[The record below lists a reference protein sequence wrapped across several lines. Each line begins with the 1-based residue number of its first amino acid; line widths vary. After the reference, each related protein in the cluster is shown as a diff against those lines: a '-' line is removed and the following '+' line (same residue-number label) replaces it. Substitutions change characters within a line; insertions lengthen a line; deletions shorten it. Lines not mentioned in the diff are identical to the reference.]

1 MKIEN
6 PEELTRFIMTNVTL
20 KDKEGNVD
28 KSFLK
33 DWKTQTD
40 AMTRALNSATN
51 SLLKAVTHIDKDGNA
66 FSTWYVPRNQKSN
79 ALSAFN
85 QKLLDFETKYGY
97 EAGSLSSDPYTK
109 IKNESDSRIITFNK
123 SFYGAHSK
131 KVLKDI
137 VNELGGTAELN
148 PTKKRKD
155 QMKIDFPVSE
165 YAWQEELAKTDGDV
179 SKANENLKNAF
190 IRKNLK
196 TAVKYSDDVLSERK
210 EKEKKEEEKKKEKEK
225 KEKEKKEE
233 KEQKQ
238 SRVRLLGKIAIIAKV
253 LATVADITRRI
264 LTATLQRASEI
275 TKEKQDAISNGT
287 TQEKVR
293 QYYTTEGAM
302 GMGKGTIL
310 EGMQELKSGLGNTA
324 NPDRNMLFELSR
336 VLKRDIINAI
346 KLGDAATNTENV
358 MKQILDAYYKQAQ
371 RGVNSLGHQVGV
383 RDAEIEMAGALEKAG
398 LGKLAEILRLMFY
411 ANDTGIYKDRVTDF
425 DSFNSLSPHYTNG
438 LTEVDNKYA
447 SELGQSINALKQ
459 RFNDLKENLEQG
471 LLISL
476 GNLINKINNW
486 DIGKSE
492 KEKAEDNSTNSVL
505 LSKARAK
512 YTNRAENASKRVN
525 KIVKDAGIDLSAFG
539 EYGTDISTFVE
550 YIYSDAFQTDEE
562 FGRITDE
569 QKETIKK
576 FKQFLS
582 TAEGEEFI
590 KAMIEYEY
598 ALDFAN
604 KADKAYKKGMKTG
617 DFNYDIAGYTD
628 GAYQI
633 AMQDDITTLLS
644 DVATNGKKQ
653 EVRKKKSLSLLY
665 DFFYTDRKGLSED
678 ILQYKLAQQGLSEQ
692 QTYKD
697 IINNGG
703 DSSSLTNALYDS
715 LDETRKTVKWWEIG
729 KQKKKEA
736 IVLKALEEG
745 VLTEDDVKKAQ
756 LSLVRDIKG
765 SGLVSV
771 DHEPYLAE
779 KTAEEYPKDIG
790 LRTILEE
797 QLQIQK
803 VQDIISKYKATNLS
817 ASVGNY
823 NPNTGEVL
831 FTLNLK
837 TDKGEKTVFSQH
849 VRTDMILSQEASF
862 TDDLSSTTSRG
873 YERSNK

>member
-51 SLLKAVTHIDKDGNA
+51 SLLKAVTRIDKDGNA

-137 VNELGGTAELN
+137 VNESGGTAELN

-179 SKANENLKNAF
+179 SKAKENLKNDF

-196 TAVKYSDDVLSERK
+196 PAVKYSDDVLSERK
-210 EKEKKEEEKKKEKEK
+210 EKEKIEE
-225 KEKEKKEE
+225 EKKEE
-233 KEQKQ
+233 KEKKQ
-238 SRVRLLGKIAIIAKV
+238 SRVSALGKIALIAKV
-253 LATVADITRRI
+253 LTTIADITRRI

-275 TKEKQDAISNGT
+275 TKEKQDAVSNGT

-324 NPDRNMLFELSR
+324 NLDTNMLSELAK
-336 VLKRDIINAI
+336 VLRSDIISGI
-346 KLGDAATNTENV
+346 KLGEAGTNTENV

-371 RGVNSLGHQVGV
+371 RGVNSLGQQVGV
-383 RDAEIEMAGALEKAG
+383 RNAEIEMAGALEKAG
-398 LGKLAEILRLMFY
+398 LGKLAEILRSMFY
-411 ANDTGIYKDRVTDF
+411 ANDTGIYKGRVTDF

-438 LTEVDNKYA
+438 LTDVDNKYA

-486 DIGKSE
+486 DIGKSVEE
-492 KEKAEDNSTNSVL
+492 KTEDNRTNSVL
-505 LSKARAK
+505 LSKARAQ
-512 YTNRAENASKRVN
+512 YTNRAESASKRAN
-525 KIVKDAGIDLSAFG
+525 KIIKDAGIDLSAFG
-539 EYGTDISTFVE
+539 EHGTDISTFLNYFYNVP
-550 YIYSDAFQTDEE
+550 YYNDEAR
-562 FGRITDE
+562 GLITDE
-569 QKETIKK
+569 QKEIIKK
-576 FKQFLS
+576 LMQFLK
-582 TAEGEEFI
+582 TAEGEEVV
-590 KAMIEYEY
+590 KAMIESEY

-617 DFNYDIAGYTD
+617 DFNYDISGYTD
-628 GAYQI
+628 GAYQMAI
-633 AMQDDITTLLS
+633 QDDITTLLS
-644 DVATNGKKQ
+644 GEAGEAKK
-653 EVRKKKSLSLLY
+653 EELHKKISLSLLDKLSHTY
-665 DFFYTDRKGLSED
+665 RDGTSED

-715 LDETRKTVKWWEIG
+715 LDKTRKTVKWWETG
-729 KQKKKEA
+729 KQKKKEE

-745 VLTEDDVKKAQ
+745 VLTEEDVKKTQ
-756 LSLVRDIKG
+756 LSLAHYKKG
-765 SGLVSV
+765 SGLVSIDYV
-771 DHEPYLAE
+771 PYLVD
-779 KTAEEYPKDIG
+779 KTTEEYTKDIG

-803 VQDIISKYKATNLS
+803 VQDIISKYKADNLS

-837 TDKGEKTVFSQH
+837 TDKGEKTVFSQY
-849 VRTDMILSQEASF
+849 VRTDMVLSQEASF
-862 TDDLSSTTSRG
+862 KDDLSSTTSTG

>member
-51 SLLKAVTHIDKDGNA
+51 SLLKAVTRIDKDGNA

-97 EAGSLSSDPYTK
+97 EAGSLSLDPYTK

-179 SKANENLKNAF
+179 SKAKENLKNDF

-196 TAVKYSDDVLSERK
+196 PAVKYSDDVLSERK
-210 EKEKKEEEKKKEKEK
+210 EKEKIEE
-225 KEKEKKEE
+225 EKKEE
-233 KEQKQ
+233 KEKKQ
-238 SRVRLLGKIAIIAKV
+238 SRVSALGKIAIVAKV
-253 LATVADITRRI
+253 LATIADITRRI

-324 NPDRNMLFELSR
+324 NLDNNMLFELSK
-336 VLKRDIINAI
+336 VLRSDIISGI
-346 KLGDAATNTENV
+346 KLGEAGTNTENV

-371 RGVNSLGHQVGV
+371 RGVNSVGQQVGV
-383 RDAEIEMAGALEKAG
+383 RNAEIEMAGALEKAG
-398 LGKLAEILRLMFY
+398 LGKLAEILRSMFY
-411 ANDTGIYKDRVTDF
+411 ANDTGIYKGRVTDF
-425 DSFNSLSPHYTNG
+425 ASFNSLSPHYTNG
-438 LTEVDNKYA
+438 LTDVDNKYA

-486 DIGKSE
+486 DIGKSV
-492 KEKAEDNSTNSVL
+492 KEKTEDNRTNSVL
-505 LSKARAK
+505 LSKARAQ
-512 YTNRAENASKRVN
+512 YTNRAESASKRAN

-539 EYGTDISTFVE
+539 EHGTDISTFLNYFYNVP
-550 YIYSDAFQTDEE
+550 YYNDEE
-562 FGRITDE
+562 RGLITDE
-569 QKETIKK
+569 QKEIIKK
-576 FKQFLS
+576 LMQFLK
-582 TAEGEEFI
+582 TAEGEEVV
-590 KAMIEYEY
+590 KAMIESDY

-617 DFNYDIAGYTD
+617 DFNYDISGYTD
-628 GAYQI
+628 GAYQSAI
-633 AMQDDITTLLS
+633 QDDITTLLS

-653 EVRKKKSLSLLY
+653 ELHKKKSLSLLY
-665 DFFYTDRKGLSED
+665 NFFHADRNGLNED

-715 LDETRKTVKWWEIG
+715 LDKTRKTVKWWETG
-729 KQKKKEA
+729 KQKKKEE

-745 VLTEDDVKKAQ
+745 VLTEEDVKKTQ
-756 LSLVRDIKG
+756 LSLAHYKTG
-765 SGLVSV
+765 SGLVSIE
-771 DHEPYLAE
+771 HAPYLAN
-779 KTAEEYPKDIG
+779 KTIEEYTKDIG

-803 VQDIISKYKATNLS
+803 VQDIISKYKADNLS

-837 TDKGEKTVFSQH
+837 TDKGEKTVFSQY
-849 VRTDMILSQEASF
+849 VRTDMVLSQEASF
-862 TDDLSSTTSRG
+862 KDDLSSTTSTG

>member
-33 DWKTQTD
+33 DWKAQTD

-51 SLLKAVTHIDKDGNA
+51 SLLKAVTRIDKDGNA

-97 EAGSLSSDPYTK
+97 EAGSLSLDPYTK

-137 VNELGGTAELN
+137 VNELGGTAEPN

-165 YAWQEELAKTDGDV
+165 YAWQEELTKTDGDV
-179 SKANENLKNAF
+179 SKAKENLKNDF

-196 TAVKYSDDVLSERK
+196 PAVKYSDNVLSERK
-210 EKEKKEEEKKKEKEK
+210 EKEKIEE
-225 KEKEKKEE
+225 EKKEE
-233 KEQKQ
+233 KEKKQ
-238 SRVRLLGKIAIIAKV
+238 SRISALGKIAIVAKV
-253 LATVADITRRI
+253 LATIADITRRI
-264 LTATLQRASEI
+264 LTATLQRASET

-287 TQEKVR
+287 TQKKVR

-324 NPDRNMLFELSR
+324 NLDNNMLFELSK
-336 VLKRDIINAI
+336 VLRSDIISGI
-346 KLGDAATNTENV
+346 KLGEAGTNTENV

-371 RGVNSLGHQVGV
+371 RGVNSLGQQVGV
-383 RDAEIEMAGALEKAG
+383 RNAEIEMAGALEKAG
-398 LGKLAEILRLMFY
+398 LGKLAEVLRSMFY
-411 ANDTGIYKDRVTDF
+411 ANDTGIYKGRVTDF

-438 LTEVDNKYA
+438 LTDVDNKYA

-486 DIGKSE
+486 DIGKSVEE
-492 KEKAEDNSTNSVL
+492 KTEDNRTNSVL
-505 LSKARAK
+505 LSKARAQ
-512 YTNRAENASKRVN
+512 YTNRAESASKRAN
-525 KIVKDAGIDLSAFG
+525 KILKDAGIDLSAFG
-539 EYGTDISTFVE
+539 EHGTDISTFLQ
-550 YIYSDAFQTDEE
+550 YMYSDAFHTDEE
-562 FGRITDE
+562 FGRRTDE

-576 FKQFLS
+576 FKQFLI
-582 TAEGEEFI
+582 TDKGEELI
-590 KAMIEYEY
+590 KAMIESEY

-617 DFNYDIAGYTD
+617 DFNYDISGYTD
-628 GAYQI
+628 GAYQSAI
-633 AMQDDITTLLS
+633 QDDITTLLS

-653 EVRKKKSLSLLY
+653 ELHKKKSLSLLY
-665 DFFYTDRKGLSED
+665 NFFHADRNGLSED

-697 IINNGG
+697 IINNGS
-703 DSSSLTNALYDS
+703 DSSSLTNTLYDS
-715 LDETRKTVKWWEIG
+715 LDKTRKTVKWWESR
-729 KQKKKEA
+729 KQKKKEEV
-736 IVLKALEEG
+736 VLKALEEG

-756 LSLVRDIKG
+756 LSLARDIKG
-765 SGLVSV
+765 SGLVSI
-771 DHEPYLAE
+771 DYEPYLVD
-779 KTAEEYPKDIG
+779 KTVEEYTKDIG

-797 QLQIQK
+797 QLQIRK
-803 VQDIISKYKATNLS
+803 VQDIISKYKADNLS

-837 TDKGEKTVFSQH
+837 TDKGEKTVFSQY
-849 VRTDMILSQEASF
+849 VRTDMVLSQEASF
-862 TDDLSSTTSRG
+862 KDDLSSTTSTG

>member
-20 KDKEGNVD
+20 KDKEGNID

-51 SLLKAVTHIDKDGNA
+51 SLLKAVTRIDKDGNA

-97 EAGSLSSDPYTK
+97 EAGSLSLDPYTK

-137 VNELGGTAELN
+137 VNELGGITELN

-179 SKANENLKNAF
+179 SKAKENLKNAF

-196 TAVKYSDDVLSERK
+196 PAVKYSDDVLSERK
-210 EKEKKEEEKKKEKEK
+210 EKEKIEE
-225 KEKEKKEE
+225 EKKEE

-238 SRVRLLGKIAIIAKV
+238 SRVSLLGKIAIIAKV
-253 LATVADITRRI
+253 LATIADITRRI
-264 LTATLQRASEI
+264 LTATLQRAGEI
-275 TKEKQDAISNGT
+275 TKERQDAVSNGT

-310 EGMQELKSGLGNTA
+310 EGMQELKSGLGNLA
-324 NPDRNMLFELSR
+324 NLDTNMLSELAK
-336 VLKRDIINAI
+336 VLRSDIINGI
-346 KLGDAATNTENV
+346 KLGEAGTNTENV

-371 RGVNSLGHQVGV
+371 RGVNSLGQQVGV
-383 RDAEIEMAGALEKAG
+383 RNAEIEMAGALEKAG
-398 LGKLAEILRLMFY
+398 LGKLAEILRSMFY
-411 ANDTGIYKDRVTDF
+411 ANDTGIYKGRVTDF
-425 DSFNSLSPHYTNG
+425 DSLNSLSQHYTNG
-438 LTEVDNKYA
+438 LTDVDNKYA

-486 DIGKSE
+486 DIGKSVEE
-492 KEKAEDNSTNSVL
+492 KTEDNRTNSVL
-505 LSKARAK
+505 LSKARAQ
-512 YTNRAENASKRVN
+512 YTNRAENASKRAN
-525 KIVKDAGIDLSAFG
+525 KILKDAGIDLSAFG
-539 EYGTDISTFVE
+539 EHGTDISTFVE
-550 YIYSDAFQTDEE
+550 YMFSDAFQTDEE

-576 FKQFLS
+576 FKQFLI
-582 TAEGEEFI
+582 TAEGEEVI
-590 KAMIEYEY
+590 KAMIESEY

-604 KADKAYKKGMKTG
+604 KAAKAYKKGMKTG
-617 DFNYDIAGYTD
+617 DFNYDISGYTD
-628 GAYQI
+628 GAYQSAI
-633 AMQDDITTLLS
+633 QDDITTLLS

-665 DFFYTDRKGLSED
+665 NFFHADRNGLSED

-729 KQKKKEA
+729 KRKKKEA
-736 IVLKALEEG
+736 VVLKALEEG

-765 SGLVSV
+765 SGLVSI

-779 KTAEEYPKDIG
+779 KTTEEYTKDIG
-790 LRTILEE
+790 LRTIFEE

-803 VQDIISKYKATNLS
+803 VQDIISKYKADNLS

-837 TDKGEKTVFSQH
+837 TDKGEKTVFSQY
-849 VRTDMILSQEASF
+849 VRTDMVLSQEASYK
-862 TDDLSSTTSRG
+862 DDLSSTTSTG

>member
-51 SLLKAVTHIDKDGNA
+51 SLLKAVTRIDKDGNA

-137 VNELGGTAELN
+137 VNELGGIAELN

-179 SKANENLKNAF
+179 SKAKENLKNDF

-196 TAVKYSDDVLSERK
+196 PAVKYSDDVLSERK
-210 EKEKKEEEKKKEKEK
+210 EKEKIEE
-225 KEKEKKEE
+225 EKKEE
-233 KEQKQ
+233 KEKKQ
-238 SRVRLLGKIAIIAKV
+238 SRVSALGKIALIAKV
-253 LATVADITRRI
+253 LATIADITRRI

-275 TKEKQDAISNGT
+275 TKEKQDAVSNGT

-302 GMGKGTIL
+302 GMRKGTVL

-324 NPDRNMLFELSR
+324 NLDNNMLFELSK
-336 VLKRDIINAI
+336 VLRSDIISGI
-346 KLGDAATNTENV
+346 KLGEAGTNTENV

-371 RGVNSLGHQVGV
+371 RGVNSIGQQVGV
-383 RDAEIEMAGALEKAG
+383 RNAEIEMAGALEKAG
-398 LGKLAEILRLMFY
+398 LGKLAEILRSMFY
-411 ANDTGIYKDRVTDF
+411 ANDTGIYKGRVTDF

-438 LTEVDNKYA
+438 LTDVDNKYA
-447 SELGQSINALKQ
+447 SELGQSVNALKQ

-486 DIGKSE
+486 DIGKSV
-492 KEKAEDNSTNSVL
+492 KEKTEDNRTNSVL
-505 LSKARAK
+505 LSKARAQ
-512 YTNRAENASKRVN
+512 YTNRAESASKRAN
-525 KIVKDAGIDLSAFG
+525 KIIKDAGIDLSAFG
-539 EYGTDISTFVE
+539 EHGTDISTFLQ
-550 YIYSDAFQTDEE
+550 YMYSDAFYTDEE
-562 FGRITDE
+562 LGRITDE

-576 FKQFLS
+576 FKQFLI
-582 TAEGEEFI
+582 TDKGEEVI
-590 KAMIEYEY
+590 KAMIESEY

-617 DFNYDIAGYTD
+617 DFNYDISGYTD
-628 GAYQI
+628 GAYQSAI
-633 AMQDDITTLLS
+633 QDDITTLLS

-653 EVRKKKSLSLLY
+653 ELHKKKSLSLLY
-665 DFFYTDRKGLSED
+665 NFFHADRNGLSED

-703 DSSSLTNALYDS
+703 DSSSLTNTLYDS
-715 LDETRKTVKWWEIG
+715 LDKTRKTVKWWESG
-729 KQKKKEA
+729 KQKKKEEV
-736 IVLKALEEG
+736 VLKALEEG

-765 SGLVSV
+765 SGLVSI
-771 DHEPYLAE
+771 DYEPYLVD
-779 KTAEEYPKDIG
+779 KTTEEYPKDIG
-790 LRTILEE
+790 LRTIFEE
-797 QLQIQK
+797 QLQIKK
-803 VQDIISKYKATNLS
+803 VQDIISKYKADNLS

-837 TDKGEKTVFSQH
+837 TDKGEKTVFSQY
-849 VRTDMILSQEASF
+849 VRTDMVLSQEASF
-862 TDDLSSTTSRG
+862 KDDLSSTTSTG

>member
-51 SLLKAVTHIDKDGNA
+51 SLLKAVTRIDKDGNA

-85 QKLLDFETKYGY
+85 QKLLDFETKYDY
-97 EAGSLSSDPYTK
+97 KAGSLSLDPYTK

-137 VNELGGTAELN
+137 VNESGGTAEPN

-179 SKANENLKNAF
+179 SKAKENLKNAF

-196 TAVKYSDDVLSERK
+196 PAVKYSDDVLSERK
-210 EKEKKEEEKKKEKEK
+210 EKEKIEE
-225 KEKEKKEE
+225 EKKEE
-233 KEQKQ
+233 KEKKQ
-238 SRVRLLGKIAIIAKV
+238 SRVSALGKIALIAKV
-253 LATVADITRRI
+253 LTTIADITRRI

-324 NPDRNMLFELSR
+324 NLDNNMLFELSK
-336 VLKRDIINAI
+336 VLRSDIISGI
-346 KLGDAATNTENV
+346 KLGEAGTNTENV

-371 RGVNSLGHQVGV
+371 RGVNSVGQQVGV
-383 RDAEIEMAGALEKAG
+383 RNAEIEMAGALEKAG
-398 LGKLAEILRLMFY
+398 LGKLAEVLRLMFY
-411 ANDTGIYKDRVTDF
+411 ANDTGIYKGRVTDF

-438 LTEVDNKYA
+438 LTDVDNKYA
-447 SELGQSINALKQ
+447 SELGQSVNALKQ

-486 DIGKSE
+486 DIGKSVEE
-492 KEKAEDNSTNSVL
+492 KTEDNRTNSVL
-505 LSKARAK
+505 LSKARAQ
-512 YTNRAENASKRVN
+512 YTNRAESASKRAN
-525 KIVKDAGIDLSAFG
+525 KIIKDAGIDLSAFG
-539 EYGTDISTFVE
+539 EHGTDISTFVK
-550 YIYSDAFQTDEE
+550 YMYSDAFHTDEE
-562 FGRITDE
+562 LGRRTDE
-569 QKETIKK
+569 QKEAIKK
-576 FKQFLS
+576 FKQFLI
-582 TAEGEEFI
+582 TDKGEEFI
-590 KAMIEYEY
+590 KAMIESEY

-617 DFNYDIAGYTD
+617 DFNYDISGYTD
-628 GAYQI
+628 AAYQSAI
-633 AMQDDITTLLS
+633 QDDITTLLS

-653 EVRKKKSLSLLY
+653 ELHKKKSLSLLY
-665 DFFYTDRKGLSED
+665 NFFHADRNGLSED

-703 DSSSLTNALYDS
+703 DSSSLTNTLYDS
-715 LDETRKTVKWWEIG
+715 LDKTRKTVKWWESG
-729 KQKKKEA
+729 KQKKKEEV
-736 IVLKALEEG
+736 VLKALEEG

-756 LSLVRDIKG
+756 LSLARDIKG
-765 SGLVSV
+765 SGLVSI
-771 DHEPYLAE
+771 DYAPYLVD
-779 KTAEEYPKDIG
+779 KTAEEYTKDIG

-803 VQDIISKYKATNLS
+803 VQDIISKYRAENLS

-837 TDKGEKTVFSQH
+837 TDKGEKTVFSQY
-849 VRTDMILSQEASF
+849 VRTDMILSQEAF
-862 TDDLSSTTSRG
+862 FKDDLSSTTSEG

>member
-51 SLLKAVTHIDKDGNA
+51 SLLKAVTRIDKDGNA

-97 EAGSLSSDPYTK
+97 AAGSLSLDPYTK

-131 KVLKDI
+131 KVLEDI

-179 SKANENLKNAF
+179 SKAKENLKNDF

-196 TAVKYSDDVLSERK
+196 PAVKYSDDVLSERK
-210 EKEKKEEEKKKEKEK
+210 EKEKIEE
-225 KEKEKKEE
+225 EKKEE
-233 KEQKQ
+233 KEKKQ
-238 SRVRLLGKIAIIAKV
+238 SRISALGKIAIVAKV
-253 LATVADITRRI
+253 LATIADITRRI

-275 TKEKQDAISNGT
+275 TKERQDAISNGT

-302 GMGKGTIL
+302 GMEKGIIL
-310 EGMQELKSGLGNTA
+310 EGMQELKSGLGNLA
-324 NPDRNMLFELSR
+324 NLDNNMLFELSK
-336 VLKRDIINAI
+336 VLRSDIISGI
-346 KLGDAATNTENV
+346 KLGEAGTNTENV

-371 RGVNSLGHQVGV
+371 RGVNSLGQQVGV
-383 RDAEIEMAGALEKAG
+383 RNAEIEMAGALEKAG
-398 LGKLAEILRLMFY
+398 LGKLAVVLRSMFY
-411 ANDTGIYKDRVTDF
+411 ANDTGIYKGRVIDF
-425 DSFNSLSPHYTNG
+425 DSLNSLSPHYTNG
-438 LTEVDNKYA
+438 LTDVDNKYA

-476 GNLINKINNW
+476 GNLINQINNW
-486 DIGKSE
+486 DIGKSV
-492 KEKAEDNSTNSVL
+492 KEKTEDNRTNSVL
-505 LSKARAK
+505 LSKARAQ
-512 YTNRAENASKRVN
+512 YTNRAESASKRAN
-525 KIVKDAGIDLSAFG
+525 KIIKDAGIDLSAFG
-539 EYGTDISTFVE
+539 EHGTDISTFLNYFYNVP
-550 YIYSDAFQTDEE
+550 YYNDEAR
-562 FGRITDE
+562 GLITDE
-569 QKETIKK
+569 QKEIIKK
-576 FKQFLS
+576 LMQFLK
-582 TAEGEEFI
+582 TAEGEEVV
-590 KAMIEYEY
+590 KAMIESDY

-617 DFNYDIAGYTD
+617 DFNYDISGYTD
-628 GAYQI
+628 GAYQMAI
-633 AMQDDITTLLS
+633 QDDITTLLS
-644 DVATNGKKQ
+644 GEAGEAKK
-653 EVRKKKSLSLLY
+653 EELHKKISLSLLDKLSHTY
-665 DFFYTDRKGLSED
+665 RDGISED

-715 LDETRKTVKWWEIG
+715 LDKTRKTVKWWESG
-729 KQKKKEA
+729 KQKKKEEV
-736 IVLKALEEG
+736 VLKALEEG
-745 VLTEDDVKKAQ
+745 VLTEEDVKKTQ
-756 LSLVRDIKG
+756 LSLARDRKG
-765 SGLVSV
+765 SGLVSI
-771 DHEPYLAE
+771 DYAPYLVD
-779 KTAEEYPKDIG
+779 KTTEEYTKDIG
-790 LRTILEE
+790 LRTIFEE

-803 VQDIISKYKATNLS
+803 VQDIIRKYRAENLS

-837 TDKGEKTVFSQH
+837 TDKGEKTVFSQY
-849 VRTDMILSQEASF
+849 VRTDMILSQEAF
-862 TDDLSSTTSRG
+862 FKDDLSNTTSEG

>member
-51 SLLKAVTHIDKDGNA
+51 CLLKAVTRIDKDGNA

-97 EAGSLSSDPYTK
+97 EAGSLSLDPYTK

-165 YAWQEELAKTDGDV
+165 YAWQEELVKTDGDV
-179 SKANENLKNAF
+179 SKAKENLKNDF

-196 TAVKYSDDVLSERK
+196 PAVKYSDDVLSERK
-210 EKEKKEEEKKKEKEK
+210 EKEKIEE
-225 KEKEKKEE
+225 EKKEE
-233 KEQKQ
+233 KEKKQ
-238 SRVRLLGKIAIIAKV
+238 SRVSLLGKIAIVAKV
-253 LATVADITRRI
+253 LATIADITRRI

-275 TKEKQDAISNGT
+275 NKERQDAVSNGT

-310 EGMQELKSGLGNTA
+310 EGMQELKSGLGNLA
-324 NPDRNMLFELSR
+324 NLDTNMLSELAK
-336 VLKRDIINAI
+336 VLRSDIVSGI
-346 KLGDAATNTENV
+346 KLGEAGTNTENV
-358 MKQILDAYYKQAQ
+358 MKQILDAYFKQAQ
-371 RGVNSLGHQVGV
+371 RGVNSLGQQVGV
-383 RDAEIEMAGALEKAG
+383 RNAEIEMAGALEKAG
-398 LGKLAEILRLMFY
+398 LGKLAEILRSMFY
-411 ANDTGIYKDRVTDF
+411 ANDTGIYKGRVTDF

-438 LTEVDNKYA
+438 LTEVDNKRA
-447 SELGQSINALKQ
+447 SELGQSVNALKQ

-486 DIGKSE
+486 DIGKSV
-492 KEKAEDNSTNSVL
+492 KEKTEDNRTNSVL
-505 LSKARAK
+505 LSKARAQ
-512 YTNRAENASKRVN
+512 YTNRAENASKRAN
-525 KIVKDAGIDLSAFG
+525 KIIKDAGIDLSAFG
-539 EYGTDISTFVE
+539 EHGTDISTFVG
-550 YIYSDAFQTDEE
+550 YMFSDAFQTDEE
-562 FGRITDE
+562 LGRITDE

-576 FKQFLS
+576 FKQFLI
-582 TAEGEEFI
+582 TAEGEEVI
-590 KAMIEYEY
+590 KAMIESEY

-617 DFNYDIAGYTD
+617 DFNYDISGYTD
-628 GAYQI
+628 SAYQSAI
-633 AMQDDITTLLS
+633 QDDITTLLS

-653 EVRKKKSLSLLY
+653 EVLKKKSLSLLY
-665 DFFYTDRKGLSED
+665 NFFHADRNGLSED

-697 IINNGG
+697 IINNGS

-715 LDETRKTVKWWEIG
+715 LDETRKTVKWWEFG

-765 SGLVSV
+765 SGLVSI

-779 KTAEEYPKDIG
+779 KTTEEYTKDIG
-790 LRTILEE
+790 LRTIFEE

-803 VQDIISKYKATNLS
+803 VQDIISKYKADNLS

-837 TDKGEKTVFSQH
+837 TDKGEKTVFSQY
-849 VRTDMILSQEASF
+849 VRTDMVLSQEASF
-862 TDDLSSTTSRG
+862 KDDLSSTTSRG

>member
-1 MKIEN
+1 MKTEN

-51 SLLKAVTHIDKDGNA
+51 SLLKAVTRIDKDGNA

-85 QKLLDFETKYGY
+85 QKLLDFETKYDY
-97 EAGSLSSDPYTK
+97 KAGSLSLDPYTK

-137 VNELGGTAELN
+137 VNELGGIAELN

-179 SKANENLKNAF
+179 SKAKENLKNAF

-196 TAVKYSDDVLSERK
+196 PAVKYSDDVLSERK
-210 EKEKKEEEKKKEKEK
+210 EKEEEREDERKEKEKRAEEKKK
-225 KEKEKKEE
+225 E

-238 SRVRLLGKIAIIAKV
+238 SRVSLLGKIAIIGKV
-253 LATVADITRRI
+253 LKTIADITRRI

-275 TKEKQDAISNGT
+275 TKERQDAVSNGT

-324 NPDRNMLFELSR
+324 NMDNNMLFELSK
-336 VLKRDIINAI
+336 VLKRDIINGI
-346 KLGDAATNTENV
+346 KLGEAGTNTENV

-383 RDAEIEMAGALEKAG
+383 RNAEIEMAGALEKAG
-398 LGKLAEILRLMFY
+398 LGKLAEILRSMFY

-438 LTEVDNKYA
+438 LTEVDNKRA
-447 SELGQSINALKQ
+447 SELGQSVNALKQ

-492 KEKAEDNSTNSVL
+492 KEKTEDNRTNSVL
-505 LSKARAK
+505 LSKARAQ
-512 YTNRAENASKRVN
+512 YTNRAENASKRAN

-539 EYGTDISTFVE
+539 KYGTDISTFVG
-550 YIYSDAFQTDEE
+550 YMFSDAFQTDEE
-562 FGRITDE
+562 LGRRTDE
-569 QKETIKK
+569 QKEAIKK
-576 FKQFLS
+576 FKQFLI

-590 KAMIEYEY
+590 KAMIESEY

-617 DFNYDIAGYTD
+617 DFNYDISGYTD
-628 GAYQI
+628 SAYQSAI
-633 AMQDDITTLLS
+633 QDDITTLLS

-665 DFFYTDRKGLSED
+665 NFFHADRNGLSED

-715 LDETRKTVKWWEIG
+715 LDETRKTVKWWETG

-765 SGLVSV
+765 SGLVSI

-779 KTAEEYPKDIG
+779 KTTEEYTKDIG
-790 LRTILEE
+790 LRTIFEE

-803 VQDIISKYKATNLS
+803 VQDIISKYKAENLS

-837 TDKGEKTVFSQH
+837 TDKGEKTVFSQY
-849 VRTDMILSQEASF
+849 VRTDMVLSQEASF
-862 TDDLSSTTSRG
+862 KDDLSSTTSRG

>member
-20 KDKEGNVD
+20 KDKEGNID

-51 SLLKAVTHIDKDGNA
+51 SLLKAVTRIDKDGNA

-97 EAGSLSSDPYTK
+97 EAGSLSLDPYTK

-137 VNELGGTAELN
+137 VNELGGITELN

-179 SKANENLKNAF
+179 SKAKENLKNAF

-196 TAVKYSDDVLSERK
+196 PAVKYSDDVLSERK
-210 EKEKKEEEKKKEKEK
+210 EKEKIEE
-225 KEKEKKEE
+225 EKKEE

-238 SRVRLLGKIAIIAKV
+238 SRVSALGKIAIIAKV
-253 LATVADITRRI
+253 LATIADITRRI
-264 LTATLQRASEI
+264 LTATLQRAGEI
-275 TKEKQDAISNGT
+275 TKERQDAISNGT

-310 EGMQELKSGLGNTA
+310 EGMQELKSGLGNLA
-324 NPDRNMLFELSR
+324 NLDTNMLSELAK
-336 VLKRDIINAI
+336 VLRSDIINGI
-346 KLGDAATNTENV
+346 KLGEAGTNTENV
-358 MKQILDAYYKQAQ
+358 MKQILDAYFKQAQ
-371 RGVNSLGHQVGV
+371 RGVNSLGQQVGV
-383 RDAEIEMAGALEKAG
+383 RNAEIEMAEALEKAG
-398 LGKLAEILRLMFY
+398 LGKLAEILRSMFY
-411 ANDTGIYKDRVTDF
+411 ANDTGIYKGRVTDF
-425 DSFNSLSPHYTNG
+425 DSLNSLSQHYTNG
-438 LTEVDNKYA
+438 LTDVDNKYA

-486 DIGKSE
+486 DIGKSVEE
-492 KEKAEDNSTNSVL
+492 KTEDNRTNSVL
-505 LSKARAK
+505 LSKARAQ
-512 YTNRAENASKRVN
+512 YTNRAENASKRAN
-525 KIVKDAGIDLSAFG
+525 KILKDAGIDLSAFG
-539 EYGTDISTFVE
+539 EHGTDISTFLNYFYNVP
-550 YIYSDAFQTDEE
+550 YYNDEAR
-562 FGRITDE
+562 GLITDE
-569 QKETIKK
+569 QKEIIKK
-576 FKQFLS
+576 LMQFLK
-582 TAEGEEFI
+582 TTEGEEVV
-590 KAMIEYEY
+590 KAMIESDY

-617 DFNYDIAGYTD
+617 DFNYDISGYTD
-628 GAYQI
+628 GAYQRAI
-633 AMQDDITTLLS
+633 QDDITTLLS
-644 DVATNGKKQ
+644 GKAG
-653 EVRKKKSLSLLY
+653 EAKKEELHKKTSLSLL
-665 DFFYTDRKGLSED
+665 DKLFYTDRNGLSED

-729 KQKKKEA
+729 KRKKKEA
-736 IVLKALEEG
+736 VVLKALEEG

-765 SGLVSV
+765 SGLVSI

-779 KTAEEYPKDIG
+779 KTTEEYTKDIG
-790 LRTILEE
+790 LRTIFEE
-797 QLQIQK
+797 MLQIQK
-803 VQDIISKYKATNLS
+803 VQDIISKYKADNLS

-837 TDKGEKTVFSQH
+837 TDKGEKTVFSQY
-849 VRTDMILSQEASF
+849 VRTDMVLSQEASYK
-862 TDDLSSTTSRG
+862 DDLSSTTSTG

>member
-51 SLLKAVTHIDKDGNA
+51 SLLKAVTRIDKDGNA

-79 ALSAFN
+79 ALSAFK

-97 EAGSLSSDPYTK
+97 EAGSLSLDPYTK

-137 VNELGGTAELN
+137 VNESGGTAELN

-179 SKANENLKNAF
+179 SKAKENLKNAF
-190 IRKNLK
+190 IRKNLEP
-196 TAVKYSDDVLSERK
+196 AV
-210 EKEKKEEEKKKEKEK
+210 KEKK
-225 KEKEKKEE
+225 
-233 KEQKQ
+233 Q
-238 SRVRLLGKIAIIAKV
+238 SLVSALGKITLITKV
-253 LATVADITRRI
+253 LTTIADITRRI
-264 LTATLQRASEI
+264 LTATLQRASET

-324 NPDRNMLFELSR
+324 NLDNNMLFELSK
-336 VLKRDIINAI
+336 VLRSDIISGI
-346 KLGDAATNTENV
+346 KLGEAGTNTENV

-371 RGVNSLGHQVGV
+371 RGVNSLGQQVGV
-383 RDAEIEMAGALEKAG
+383 RNAEIEMAGALEKAG
-398 LGKLAEILRLMFY
+398 LGKLAEVLRLMFY
-411 ANDTGIYKDRVTDF
+411 ANDTGIYKGRVTDF

-438 LTEVDNKYA
+438 LTDVDNKYA

-486 DIGKSE
+486 DIGKSV
-492 KEKAEDNSTNSVL
+492 KEKTEDNRTNSVL
-505 LSKARAK
+505 LSKARAQ
-512 YTNRAENASKRVN
+512 YTNRAESASKRAN
-525 KIVKDAGIDLSAFG
+525 KIIKDAGIDLSAFG
-539 EYGTDISTFVE
+539 EHGTDISTFLNYFYNVP
-550 YIYSDAFQTDEE
+550 YYNDEAR
-562 FGRITDE
+562 GLITDE
-569 QKETIKK
+569 QKEIIKK
-576 FKQFLS
+576 LMQFLK
-582 TAEGEEFI
+582 TAEGEEVV
-590 KAMIEYEY
+590 KAMIESDY

-617 DFNYDIAGYTD
+617 DFNYDISGYTD
-628 GAYQI
+628 GAYQKAI
-633 AMQDDITTLLS
+633 QDDITTLLS
-644 DVATNGKKQ
+644 GEAGEAKK
-653 EVRKKKSLSLLY
+653 EELHKKISLILLDKLSHTY
-665 DFFYTDRKGLSED
+665 RDGTSED

-703 DSSSLTNALYDS
+703 DSSRLTNALYDS
-715 LDETRKTVKWWEIG
+715 LDKTRKTVKWWESG
-729 KQKKKEA
+729 KQKKKEEV
-736 IVLKALEEG
+736 VLKALEEG
-745 VLTEDDVKKAQ
+745 VLTEDDVKKTQ
-756 LSLVRDIKG
+756 LSLAHYKKG
-765 SGLVSV
+765 SGLVSIDYV
-771 DHEPYLAE
+771 PYLVD
-779 KTAEEYPKDIG
+779 KTTEEYTKDIG

-803 VQDIISKYKATNLS
+803 VQDIISKYKADNLS

-837 TDKGEKTVFSQH
+837 TDKGEKTVFSQY
-849 VRTDMILSQEASF
+849 VRTDMILSQEAF
-862 TDDLSSTTSRG
+862 FKDDLSNTTSEG

>member
-51 SLLKAVTHIDKDGNA
+51 SLLKAVTRIDKDGNA

-97 EAGSLSSDPYTK
+97 EAGSLSLDPYTK

-137 VNELGGTAELN
+137 VNESGGTAELN

-155 QMKIDFPVSE
+155 QVKIDFPVSE

-179 SKANENLKNAF
+179 SKAKENLKNDF

-196 TAVKYSDDVLSERK
+196 PAVKYSDDVLSERK
-210 EKEKKEEEKKKEKEK
+210 EKEKIEEDKKEEKEK
-225 KEKEKKEE
+225 REEEKKEE

-238 SRVRLLGKIAIIAKV
+238 SRVSALGKIALIAKV
-253 LATVADITRRI
+253 LATIADITRRI
-264 LTATLQRASEI
+264 LTATLQRASET
-275 TKEKQDAISNGT
+275 TKEKQDAVSNGT

-302 GMGKGTIL
+302 GMGKGTVL

-324 NPDRNMLFELSR
+324 NLDNNMLFELSK
-336 VLKRDIINAI
+336 VLRSDIISGI
-346 KLGDAATNTENV
+346 KLGEAGTNTEKV
-358 MKQILDAYYKQAQ
+358 MKQILDAYFKQAQ
-371 RGVNSLGHQVGV
+371 RGVNSLGQQVGV
-383 RDAEIEMAGALEKAG
+383 RNAEIEMAGALEKAG
-398 LGKLAEILRLMFY
+398 LGKLAEILRSMFY
-411 ANDTGIYKDRVTDF
+411 ANDTGIYKGRVTDF

-438 LTEVDNKYA
+438 LTDVDNKYA

-476 GNLINKINNW
+476 GNLINQINNW
-486 DIGKSE
+486 DIGKSV
-492 KEKAEDNSTNSVL
+492 KEKTEDNRTNSVL
-505 LSKARAK
+505 LSKARAQ
-512 YTNRAENASKRVN
+512 YTNRAESASKRAN
-525 KIVKDAGIDLSAFG
+525 KIIKDAGIDLSAFG
-539 EYGTDISTFVE
+539 EHGTDISTFLNYFYNVP
-550 YIYSDAFQTDEE
+550 YYNDEE
-562 FGRITDE
+562 RGLITDE
-569 QKETIKK
+569 QKEIIKK
-576 FKQFLS
+576 LMQFLK
-582 TAEGEEFI
+582 TAEGEEVV
-590 KAMIEYEY
+590 KAMIESDY

-617 DFNYDIAGYTD
+617 DFNYDISGYTD
-628 GAYQI
+628 GAYQR

-644 DVATNGKKQ
+644 GEAGEAKK
-653 EVRKKKSLSLLY
+653 EELHKKISLSLLDKLSHTY
-665 DFFYTDRKGLSED
+665 RDGISED

-703 DSSSLTNALYDS
+703 DSSSLTNTLYDS
-715 LDETRKTVKWWEIG
+715 LDKTRKTVKWWESG
-729 KQKKKEA
+729 KQKKKEEV
-736 IVLKALEEG
+736 VLKALEEG

-756 LSLVRDIKG
+756 LSLVQYKKG
-765 SGLVSV
+765 SGLVSI
-771 DHEPYLAE
+771 DYAPYLVD
-779 KTAEEYPKDIG
+779 KTAEEYTKDIG
-790 LRTILEE
+790 LRTIFEE
-797 QLQIQK
+797 QLQIRK
-803 VQDIISKYKATNLS
+803 VQDIISKYKADNLS

-837 TDKGEKTVFSQH
+837 TDKGEKTVFSQY
-849 VRTDMILSQEASF
+849 VRTDMVLSQEASF
-862 TDDLSSTTSRG
+862 KDDLSSTTSKG

>member
-51 SLLKAVTHIDKDGNA
+51 SLLKAVTRIDKDGNA

-97 EAGSLSSDPYTK
+97 EAGSLSLDPYTK

-165 YAWQEELAKTDGDV
+165 YAWQEELVKTDGDV
-179 SKANENLKNAF
+179 SKAKENLKNAF

-196 TAVKYSDDVLSERK
+196 PAVKYSDDVLSERK
-210 EKEKKEEEKKKEKEK
+210 EKEKIEE
-225 KEKEKKEE
+225 EKKEE
-233 KEQKQ
+233 KEKKQ
-238 SRVRLLGKIAIIAKV
+238 SRVSALGKIAIVAKV

-264 LTATLQRASEI
+264 LTATLQRAGEI

-302 GMGKGTIL
+302 GMGKGAIL
-310 EGMQELKSGLGNTA
+310 EGMQELKSGLGNLA
-324 NPDRNMLFELSR
+324 NLDTNMLSELAK
-336 VLKRDIINAI
+336 VLRSDIINGI
-346 KLGDAATNTENV
+346 KLGEAGTNTENV

-371 RGVNSLGHQVGV
+371 RGVNSLGQQVGV
-383 RDAEIEMAGALEKAG
+383 RNAEIEMAGALEKAG
-398 LGKLAEILRLMFY
+398 LGKLAEVLRFMFY
-411 ANDTGIYKDRVTDF
+411 ANDTGIYKDRVTNF

-438 LTEVDNKYA
+438 LTDVDNKYA
-447 SELGQSINALKQ
+447 SELGQAVNALKQ

-486 DIGKSE
+486 DIGKSV
-492 KEKAEDNSTNSVL
+492 KDKTEDNRTNSVL
-505 LSKARAK
+505 LRKARTQ
-512 YTNRAENASKRVN
+512 YTNRAENASKRAN

-539 EYGTDISTFVE
+539 KHGTDISTFVE
-550 YIYSDAFQTDEE
+550 YMFSEDFQTDEE

-576 FKQFLS
+576 FKQFLI
-582 TAEGEEFI
+582 TAEGEEVI
-590 KAMIEYEY
+590 KAMIEAEY

-617 DFNYDIAGYTD
+617 DFDYDISGYTD
-628 GAYQI
+628 GAYQSAI
-633 AMQDDITTLLS
+633 QDDITTLLS

-665 DFFYTDRKGLSED
+665 NFFHADRNGLSED

-697 IINNGG
+697 IINNGS
-703 DSSSLTNALYDS
+703 DSSSLTNMLYDS

-756 LSLVRDIKG
+756 LSLARDIKG
-765 SGLVSV
+765 SGLVSIN
-771 DHEPYLAE
+771 HEPYLAE
-779 KTAEEYPKDIG
+779 KTAEEYTKDIG
-790 LRTILEE
+790 LRTIFEE

-803 VQDIISKYKATNLS
+803 VQDIISKYKADNLS

-837 TDKGEKTVFSQH
+837 TDKGEKTVFSQY
-849 VRTDMILSQEASF
+849 VRTDMVLSQEAF
-862 TDDLSSTTSRG
+862 FKDDLSNTTSEG

>member
-51 SLLKAVTHIDKDGNA
+51 SLLKAVTRIDKDGNA

-137 VNELGGTAELN
+137 VNELGGIAELN

-179 SKANENLKNAF
+179 SKAKENLKNAF

-196 TAVKYSDDVLSERK
+196 PAVKYSDDVLSERK
-210 EKEKKEEEKKKEKEK
+210 EKEKIEE
-225 KEKEKKEE
+225 EKKEE
-233 KEQKQ
+233 KEKKQ
-238 SRVRLLGKIAIIAKV
+238 SRVSALGKIAIVAKV
-253 LATVADITRRI
+253 LTTIADITRRI

-275 TKEKQDAISNGT
+275 TKERQDAVSNGT

-310 EGMQELKSGLGNTA
+310 AGMQELKSGLGNLA
-324 NPDRNMLFELSR
+324 NLDTNMLSELAK
-336 VLKRDIINAI
+336 VLRSDIISGI
-346 KLGDAATNTENV
+346 KLGEAGTNTENV

-371 RGVNSLGHQVGV
+371 RGVNSIGQQVGV
-383 RDAEIEMAGALEKAG
+383 RNAEIEMAGALEKAG
-398 LGKLAEILRLMFY
+398 LGKLAEVLRSMFY
-411 ANDTGIYKDRVTDF
+411 ANDTGIYKGRVTGF
-425 DSFNSLSPHYTNG
+425 DSLNSLSPHYTNG
-438 LTEVDNKYA
+438 LTDVDNKYA

-476 GNLINKINNW
+476 GNLINQINNW
-486 DIGKSE
+486 DIGKSV
-492 KEKAEDNSTNSVL
+492 KEKTEDNRTNSVL
-505 LSKARAK
+505 LSKARAQ
-512 YTNRAENASKRVN
+512 YTNRAESASKRAN
-525 KIVKDAGIDLSAFG
+525 KILKDAGIDLSAFG
-539 EYGTDISTFVE
+539 EHGTDISTFLQ
-550 YIYSDAFQTDEE
+550 YMYSDAFHTDEE
-562 FGRITDE
+562 LGRRTDE

-576 FKQFLS
+576 FKQFLV
-582 TAEGEEFI
+582 TAEGEEVI
-590 KAMIEYEY
+590 KAMIESEY

-617 DFNYDIAGYTD
+617 DFNYDISGYTD
-628 GAYQI
+628 GAYQSAI
-633 AMQDDITTLLS
+633 QDDITTLLS

-653 EVRKKKSLSLLY
+653 ELHKKKSLSLLY
-665 DFFYTDRKGLSED
+665 NFFHADRNGLSED

-703 DSSSLTNALYDS
+703 DSSSLTNTLYNS
-715 LDETRKTVKWWEIG
+715 LGKTRKTVKWWEIG
-729 KQKKKEA
+729 KQKKKEEV
-736 IVLKALEEG
+736 VLKALEEG

-765 SGLVSV
+765 SGLVSI
-771 DHEPYLAE
+771 DHEPYLVD
-779 KTAEEYPKDIG
+779 KTVEEYTKDIG
-790 LRTILEE
+790 LRTIFEE

-803 VQDIISKYKATNLS
+803 VQDIISKYRAENLS

-837 TDKGEKTVFSQH
+837 TDKGEKTVFSQY
-849 VRTDMILSQEASF
+849 VRTDMVLSQEAF
-862 TDDLSSTTSRG
+862 FKDDLSSTTSEG

>member
-51 SLLKAVTHIDKDGNA
+51 SLLKAVTRIDKDGNA

-155 QMKIDFPVSE
+155 QVKIDFPVSE

-179 SKANENLKNAF
+179 SKAKENLKNDF

-196 TAVKYSDDVLSERK
+196 PAVKYSDNVLSERK
-210 EKEKKEEEKKKEKEK
+210 EKEKIEE
-225 KEKEKKEE
+225 EKKEE
-233 KEQKQ
+233 KEKKQ
-238 SRVRLLGKIAIIAKV
+238 SRISALGKIAIVAKV
-253 LATVADITRRI
+253 LTTIADITRRI
-264 LTATLQRASEI
+264 LTATLQRASET

-302 GMGKGTIL
+302 GMGKGTVL

-324 NPDRNMLFELSR
+324 NLDNNMLFELSK
-336 VLKRDIINAI
+336 VLRSDIISGI
-346 KLGDAATNTENV
+346 KLGEAGTNTENV

-371 RGVNSLGHQVGV
+371 RGVNSVGQQVGV
-383 RDAEIEMAGALEKAG
+383 RNAEIEMAGALEKAG
-398 LGKLAEILRLMFY
+398 LGKLAVILRSMFY
-411 ANDTGIYKDRVTDF
+411 ANDTGIYKGRVTDF

-438 LTEVDNKYA
+438 LTDIDNKYA
-447 SELGQSINALKQ
+447 SELGQAVNALKQ

-486 DIGKSE
+486 DIGKSV
-492 KEKAEDNSTNSVL
+492 KEKTEDNRTNSVL
-505 LSKARAK
+505 LSKARAQ
-512 YTNRAENASKRVN
+512 YTNRAESASKRAN
-525 KIVKDAGIDLSAFG
+525 KILKDTGIDLSAFG
-539 EYGTDISTFVE
+539 EHGTDISTFLQ
-550 YIYSDAFQTDEE
+550 YMYSDAFHTDEE
-562 FGRITDE
+562 FGHITDE

-576 FKQFLS
+576 FKQFLI
-582 TAEGEEFI
+582 TDKGEEFI
-590 KAMIEYEY
+590 KAMIESEY

-628 GAYQI
+628 GAYQSAI
-633 AMQDDITTLLS
+633 QDDITTLLS

-653 EVRKKKSLSLLY
+653 EVHKKISLSLLY
-665 DFFYTDRKGLSED
+665 NFFHADRNGLSED

-697 IINNGG
+697 IISNGS
-703 DSSSLTNALYDS
+703 DSSSLTNTLYDS
-715 LDETRKTVKWWEIG
+715 LDKTRKTVKWWESG
-729 KQKKKEA
+729 KQKKKEEV
-736 IVLKALEEG
+736 VLKALEEG
-745 VLTEDDVKKAQ
+745 VLTEDDVKKVQ
-756 LSLVRDIKG
+756 LSLARDIKG
-765 SGLVSV
+765 SGLVSI
-771 DHEPYLAE
+771 DYEPYLVD
-779 KTAEEYPKDIG
+779 KTAEEYTKDIG
-790 LRTILEE
+790 LRTIFEE

-803 VQDIISKYKATNLS
+803 VQDIISKYRAENLS

-837 TDKGEKTVFSQH
+837 TDKGEKTVFSQY
-849 VRTDMILSQEASF
+849 VRTDMVFRQEASF
-862 TDDLSSTTSRG
+862 KDDLSSTTSTG

>member
-51 SLLKAVTHIDKDGNA
+51 SLLKAVTRIDKDGNA

-97 EAGSLSSDPYTK
+97 EAGSLSLDPYTK

-137 VNELGGTAELN
+137 VNELGGIAELN

-165 YAWQEELAKTDGDV
+165 YAWQEELVKTDGDV
-179 SKANENLKNAF
+179 SKAKENLKNAF

-196 TAVKYSDDVLSERK
+196 PAVKYSDDVLSERK
-210 EKEKKEEEKKKEKEK
+210 EKEKIEE
-225 KEKEKKEE
+225 EKKEE

-238 SRVRLLGKIAIIAKV
+238 SRVSLLGKIAIIAKV
-253 LATVADITRRI
+253 LATIADITRRI

-275 TKEKQDAISNGT
+275 TKERQDAVSNGT

-310 EGMQELKSGLGNTA
+310 EGMQELKSGLGNLA
-324 NPDRNMLFELSR
+324 NLDTNMLSELAK
-336 VLKRDIINAI
+336 VLRSDIINGI
-346 KLGDAATNTENV
+346 KLGEAGTNTENV

-371 RGVNSLGHQVGV
+371 RGVNSLGQYVGV
-383 RDAEIEMAGALEKAG
+383 RNAEIEMAGALEKAG
-398 LGKLAEILRLMFY
+398 LRKLAEVLRSMFY
-411 ANDTGIYKDRVTDF
+411 ANDTGIYKDRVTNF

-438 LTEVDNKYA
+438 LTDVDNKYA

-471 LLISL
+471 LLVSL
-476 GNLINKINNW
+476 GNLINQINNW
-486 DIGKSE
+486 DIGKSV
-492 KEKAEDNSTNSVL
+492 KEKTEDNRTNSVL
-505 LSKARAK
+505 LSKARAQ
-512 YTNRAENASKRVN
+512 YTNRAENASKRAN
-525 KIVKDAGIDLSAFG
+525 KIIKDAGIDLSAFG
-539 EYGTDISTFVE
+539 EHGTDISTFVE
-550 YIYSDAFQTDEE
+550 YMFSDAFQTDEE
-562 FGRITDE
+562 LGRITDE
-569 QKETIKK
+569 QKETMKK
-576 FKQFLS
+576 FKQFLK
-582 TAEGEEFI
+582 TAEGEEVI
-590 KAMIEYEY
+590 KAMIESDY

-617 DFNYDIAGYTD
+617 DFNYDITGYTD
-628 GAYQI
+628 GAYQSAI
-633 AMQDDITTLLS
+633 QDDITTLLS

-653 EVRKKKSLSLLY
+653 EVHKKKSLSLLY
-665 DFFYTDRKGLSED
+665 NFFHADRNGLSED

-697 IINNGG
+697 IINNGS

-729 KQKKKEA
+729 KRKKKEA

-765 SGLVSV
+765 SGLVSI

-779 KTAEEYPKDIG
+779 KTTEEYTKDIG
-790 LRTILEE
+790 LRTIFEE

-803 VQDIISKYKATNLS
+803 VQDIISKYKAENLS

-837 TDKGEKTVFSQH
+837 TDKGERTVFSQY
-849 VRTDMILSQEASF
+849 VRTDMVLSQEAF
-862 TDDLSSTTSRG
+862 FKDDLSSTTSQG
-873 YERSNK
+873 YERSKK

>member
-33 DWKTQTD
+33 DWKAQTD

-51 SLLKAVTHIDKDGNA
+51 SLLKAVTRIDKDGNA

-97 EAGSLSSDPYTK
+97 EAGSLSLDPYTK

-137 VNELGGTAELN
+137 VNESGGTAELN

-165 YAWQEELAKTDGDV
+165 YAWQEELTKTDGDV
-179 SKANENLKNAF
+179 SKAKENLKNDF

-196 TAVKYSDDVLSERK
+196 PAVKYSDNVLSERK
-210 EKEKKEEEKKKEKEK
+210 EKEKIEE
-225 KEKEKKEE
+225 EKKEE
-233 KEQKQ
+233 KEKKQ
-238 SRVRLLGKIAIIAKV
+238 SRVSALGKIALIAKV
-253 LATVADITRRI
+253 LTTVADITRRI
-264 LTATLQRASEI
+264 LTATLQRASET

-287 TQEKVR
+287 TQKKVR

-302 GMGKGTIL
+302 GMRKGTVL

-324 NPDRNMLFELSR
+324 NLDNNMLFELSK
-336 VLKRDIINAI
+336 VLRSDVISGI
-346 KLGDAATNTENV
+346 KLGEAGTNTENV

-371 RGVNSLGHQVGV
+371 RGVNSVGQQVGV
-383 RDAEIEMAGALEKAG
+383 RNAEIEMAGALEKAG
-398 LGKLAEILRLMFY
+398 LGKLAEILRSMFY
-411 ANDTGIYKDRVTDF
+411 ANDTGIYKGRVTDF
-425 DSFNSLSPHYTNG
+425 DSFNSLSLHYTNG
-438 LTEVDNKYA
+438 LTDVDNKYA
-447 SELGQSINALKQ
+447 SELGQSVNALKQ

-476 GNLINKINNW
+476 GGLIDKINNW
-486 DIGKSE
+486 DIGKSVEE
-492 KEKAEDNSTNSVL
+492 KTEDNRTNSVL
-505 LSKARAK
+505 LSKARAQ
-512 YTNRAENASKRVN
+512 YTNRAESASKRAN
-525 KIVKDAGIDLSAFG
+525 KIIKDAGIDLSAFG
-539 EYGTDISTFVE
+539 EHGTDISTFLQ
-550 YIYSDAFQTDEE
+550 YMYSDAFYTDEDL
-562 FGRITDE
+562 GRRTDE

-576 FKQFLS
+576 FKQFLI
-582 TAEGEEFI
+582 TDKGEELI
-590 KAMIEYEY
+590 KAMIESEY

-604 KADKAYKKGMKTG
+604 KAAKAYKKGMKTG
-617 DFNYDIAGYTD
+617 DFNYDISGYTD
-628 GAYQI
+628 GAYQSAI
-633 AMQDDITTLLS
+633 QDDITTLLS

-653 EVRKKKSLSLLY
+653 ELHKKKSLSLLY
-665 DFFYTDRKGLSED
+665 NFFHADRNGLSED

-703 DSSSLTNALYDS
+703 DSSSLTNTLYDS
-715 LDETRKTVKWWEIG
+715 LDKTRKTVKWWESG
-729 KQKKKEA
+729 KQKKKEEV
-736 IVLKALEEG
+736 VLKALEEG

-756 LSLVRDIKG
+756 LSLARDIKG
-765 SGLVSV
+765 SGLVSI
-771 DHEPYLAE
+771 DHEPYLVD
-779 KTAEEYPKDIG
+779 KTVEEYTKDIG
-790 LRTILEE
+790 LRTIFEE
-797 QLQIQK
+797 QLQIRK
-803 VQDIISKYKATNLS
+803 VQDIISKYKADNLS

-837 TDKGEKTVFSQH
+837 TDKGEKTVFSQY
-849 VRTDMILSQEASF
+849 VRTDMVLSQEASF
-862 TDDLSSTTSRG
+862 KDDLSSTTSTG

>member
-51 SLLKAVTHIDKDGNA
+51 SLLKAVTRIDKDGNA

-97 EAGSLSSDPYTK
+97 EAGSLSLDPYTK

-165 YAWQEELAKTDGDV
+165 YAWQEELVKTDGDV
-179 SKANENLKNAF
+179 SKAKENLKNAF

-196 TAVKYSDDVLSERK
+196 PAVKYSDDVLSERK
-210 EKEKKEEEKKKEKEK
+210 EKEKIEE
-225 KEKEKKEE
+225 EKKEE

-238 SRVRLLGKIAIIAKV
+238 SRVSLLGKIAIIAKV

-264 LTATLQRASEI
+264 LTATLQRAGEI

-310 EGMQELKSGLGNTA
+310 EGMQELKSGLGNLA
-324 NPDRNMLFELSR
+324 NLDTNMLSELAK
-336 VLKRDIINAI
+336 VLRSDIINGI
-346 KLGDAATNTENV
+346 KLGEAGTNTENV

-371 RGVNSLGHQVGV
+371 RGVNSLGQQVGV
-383 RDAEIEMAGALEKAG
+383 RNAEIEMAGALEKAG
-398 LGKLAEILRLMFY
+398 LGKLAEVLRFMFY
-411 ANDTGIYKDRVTDF
+411 ANDTGIYKDRVTNF

-486 DIGKSE
+486 DIGKSV
-492 KEKAEDNSTNSVL
+492 KDKTEDNRTNSVL
-505 LSKARAK
+505 LRKARTQ
-512 YTNRAENASKRVN
+512 YTNRAENASKRAN

-539 EYGTDISTFVE
+539 KHGTDISTFVE
-550 YIYSDAFQTDEE
+550 YMFSEDFQTDEE

-576 FKQFLS
+576 FKQFLI
-582 TAEGEEFI
+582 TAEGEEVI
-590 KAMIEYEY
+590 KAMIEAEY

-617 DFNYDIAGYTD
+617 DFDYDISGYTD
-628 GAYQI
+628 GAYQSAI
-633 AMQDDITTLLS
+633 QDDITTLLS

-665 DFFYTDRKGLSED
+665 NFFHADRNGLSED

-697 IINNGG
+697 IINNGS
-703 DSSSLTNALYDS
+703 DSSSLTNMLYDS

-756 LSLVRDIKG
+756 LSLARDIKG
-765 SGLVSV
+765 SGLVSIN
-771 DHEPYLAE
+771 HEPYLAE
-779 KTAEEYPKDIG
+779 KTAEEYTKDIG
-790 LRTILEE
+790 LRTIFEE

-803 VQDIISKYKATNLS
+803 VQDIISKYKADNLS

-837 TDKGEKTVFSQH
+837 TDKGEKTVFSQY
-849 VRTDMILSQEASF
+849 VRTDMVLSQEAF
-862 TDDLSSTTSRG
+862 FKDDLSSTTSKG

>member
-51 SLLKAVTHIDKDGNA
+51 SLLKAVTRIDKDGNA

-97 EAGSLSSDPYTK
+97 AAGSLSLDPYTK

-137 VNELGGTAELN
+137 VNELGGIAEPN

-179 SKANENLKNAF
+179 SKAKENLKNAF

-196 TAVKYSDDVLSERK
+196 PAVKYSDDVLSERK
-210 EKEKKEEEKKKEKEK
+210 EKEKIEE
-225 KEKEKKEE
+225 EKKEE
-233 KEQKQ
+233 KEKKQ
-238 SRVRLLGKIAIIAKV
+238 SRVSALGKIALIAKV
-253 LATVADITRRI
+253 LTTIADITRRI

-324 NPDRNMLFELSR
+324 NLDNNMLFELSK
-336 VLKRDIINAI
+336 VLRSDIISGI
-346 KLGDAATNTENV
+346 KLGEAGTNTENV

-371 RGVNSLGHQVGV
+371 RGVNSVGQQVGV
-383 RDAEIEMAGALEKAG
+383 RNAEIEMAGALEKAG
-398 LGKLAEILRLMFY
+398 LGKLAEVLRLMFY
-411 ANDTGIYKDRVTDF
+411 ANDTGIYKGRVTDF

-438 LTEVDNKYA
+438 LTDVDNKYA
-447 SELGQSINALKQ
+447 SELGQSVNALKQ

-486 DIGKSE
+486 DIGKSVEE
-492 KEKAEDNSTNSVL
+492 KTEDNRTNSVL
-505 LSKARAK
+505 LSKARAQ
-512 YTNRAENASKRVN
+512 YTNRAESASKRAN
-525 KIVKDAGIDLSAFG
+525 KIIKDAGIDLSAFG
-539 EYGTDISTFVE
+539 EHGTDISTFLNYFYNVP
-550 YIYSDAFQTDEE
+550 YYNDEE
-562 FGRITDE
+562 RGLITDE
-569 QKETIKK
+569 QKEIIKK
-576 FKQFLS
+576 LMQFLK
-582 TAEGEEFI
+582 TAEGEEVV
-590 KAMIEYEY
+590 KAMIESDY

-617 DFNYDIAGYTD
+617 DFNYDISGYTD
-628 GAYQI
+628 GAYQR

-644 DVATNGKKQ
+644 GEAGELKK
-653 EVRKKKSLSLLY
+653 EELYKKISLSLL
-665 DFFYTDRKGLSED
+665 DKLFHADRNGISED

-703 DSSSLTNALYDS
+703 DSSSLTNTLYDS
-715 LDETRKTVKWWEIG
+715 LDKTRKTVKWWESG
-729 KQKKKEA
+729 KQKKKEEV
-736 IVLKALEEG
+736 VLKALEEG

-756 LSLVRDIKG
+756 LSLARDIKG
-765 SGLVSV
+765 SGLVSI
-771 DHEPYLAE
+771 DYAPYLVD
-779 KTAEEYPKDIG
+779 KTAEEYTKDIG

-803 VQDIISKYKATNLS
+803 VQDIISKYRADNLS

-837 TDKGEKTVFSQH
+837 TDKGEKTVFSQY
-849 VRTDMILSQEASF
+849 VRTDMILSQEAF
-862 TDDLSSTTSRG
+862 FKDDLSSTTSEG

>member
-51 SLLKAVTHIDKDGNA
+51 SLLKAVTRIDKDGNA

-97 EAGSLSSDPYTK
+97 EAGSLSLDPYTK

-137 VNELGGTAELN
+137 VNELGGTAEPN

-179 SKANENLKNAF
+179 SKAKENLKNDF

-196 TAVKYSDDVLSERK
+196 PAVKYSDDVLSERK
-210 EKEKKEEEKKKEKEK
+210 EKEKIEE
-225 KEKEKKEE
+225 EKKEE
-233 KEQKQ
+233 KEKKQ
-238 SRVRLLGKIAIIAKV
+238 SLVSALGKITLITKV
-253 LATVADITRRI
+253 LTTIADITRRI

-324 NPDRNMLFELSR
+324 NLDNNMLFELAK
-336 VLKRDIINAI
+336 VLRSDIISGI
-346 KLGDAATNTENV
+346 KLGEAGTNTENV

-371 RGVNSLGHQVGV
+371 RGVNSVGQQVGV
-383 RDAEIEMAGALEKAG
+383 RNAEIEMAGALEKAG
-398 LGKLAEILRLMFY
+398 LGKLAEILRSMFY
-411 ANDTGIYKDRVTDF
+411 ANDTGIYKGRVTDF

-438 LTEVDNKYA
+438 LTDVDNKYA

-486 DIGKSE
+486 DIGKSVEE
-492 KEKAEDNSTNSVL
+492 KTEDNRTNSVL
-505 LSKARAK
+505 LSKARAQ
-512 YTNRAENASKRVN
+512 YTNRAESASKRAN
-525 KIVKDAGIDLSAFG
+525 KIIKDAGIDLSAFG
-539 EYGTDISTFVE
+539 EHGTDISTFLQ
-550 YIYSDAFQTDEE
+550 YMYSDDFNADEE
-562 FGRITDE
+562 LGRRTDE

-576 FKQFLS
+576 FKQFLI
-582 TAEGEEFI
+582 TDKGEEFI
-590 KAMIEYEY
+590 KAMIESEY

-617 DFNYDIAGYTD
+617 DFNYDISGYTD
-628 GAYQI
+628 GAYQSAI
-633 AMQDDITTLLS
+633 QDDITTLLS

-653 EVRKKKSLSLLY
+653 EVHKKKSLSLLY
-665 DFFYTDRKGLSED
+665 NFFHADRNGLSED

-715 LDETRKTVKWWEIG
+715 LDKTRKTVKWWETG
-729 KQKKKEA
+729 KQKKKEE

-745 VLTEDDVKKAQ
+745 VLTEEDVKKTQ
-756 LSLVRDIKG
+756 LSLAHYKKG
-765 SGLVSV
+765 SGLVSI
-771 DHEPYLAE
+771 DYAPYLVD
-779 KTAEEYPKDIG
+779 KTIEEYTKDIG
-790 LRTILEE
+790 LRTIFEE

-803 VQDIISKYKATNLS
+803 VQDIISKYRAENLS

-837 TDKGEKTVFSQH
+837 TDKGEKTVFSQY
-849 VRTDMILSQEASF
+849 VRTDMVLSQEASF
-862 TDDLSSTTSRG
+862 KDDLSSTTSTG

>member
-51 SLLKAVTHIDKDGNA
+51 SLLKAVTRIDKDGNA

-97 EAGSLSSDPYTK
+97 AAGSLSLDPYTK

-179 SKANENLKNAF
+179 SKAKENLKNAF

-196 TAVKYSDDVLSERK
+196 PAVKYSDDVLSERK
-210 EKEKKEEEKKKEKEK
+210 EKEKIEE
-225 KEKEKKEE
+225 EKKEE
-233 KEQKQ
+233 KEKKQ
-238 SRVRLLGKIAIIAKV
+238 SRISALGKIAIVAKV
-253 LATVADITRRI
+253 LATIADITRRI

-275 TKEKQDAISNGT
+275 TKERQDAVSNGT

-310 EGMQELKSGLGNTA
+310 EGMQELKSGLGNLA
-324 NPDRNMLFELSR
+324 NLDTNMLSELAK
-336 VLKRDIINAI
+336 VLRSDIVSGI
-346 KLGDAATNTENV
+346 KLGEAGTNTENV

-371 RGVNSLGHQVGV
+371 RGVNSLGQQVGV
-383 RDAEIEMAGALEKAG
+383 RNAEIEMAGALEKAG
-398 LGKLAEILRLMFY
+398 LRKLAEVLRSMFY
-411 ANDTGIYKDRVTDF
+411 ANDTGIYKGRVTDF

-438 LTEVDNKYA
+438 LTDVDNKYA
-447 SELGQSINALKQ
+447 SELGQSVNALKQ

-486 DIGKSE
+486 DIGKSVEE
-492 KEKAEDNSTNSVL
+492 KTEDNRTNSVL
-505 LSKARAK
+505 LSKARAQ
-512 YTNRAENASKRVN
+512 YTNRAESASKRAN
-525 KIVKDAGIDLSAFG
+525 KIIKDAGIDLSAFG
-539 EYGTDISTFVE
+539 EHGTDISTFLQ
-550 YIYSDAFQTDEE
+550 YMYSDAFYTDEE
-562 FGRITDE
+562 LGRRTDE

-576 FKQFLS
+576 FKQFLI
-582 TAEGEEFI
+582 TDKGEEFI
-590 KAMIEYEY
+590 KAMIESEY

-617 DFNYDIAGYTD
+617 DFNYDISGYTD
-628 GAYQI
+628 GAYQSAI
-633 AMQDDITTLLS
+633 QDDINTLLS

-653 EVRKKKSLSLLY
+653 ELHKKKSLSLLY
-665 DFFYTDRKGLSED
+665 NFFHADRNGLSED

-715 LDETRKTVKWWEIG
+715 LDKTRKTVKWWESG
-729 KQKKKEA
+729 KQKKKEEV
-736 IVLKALEEG
+736 VLKALEEG

-756 LSLVRDIKG
+756 LSLAHYKKG
-765 SGLVSV
+765 SGLVSIE
-771 DHEPYLAE
+771 HEPYLVD
-779 KTAEEYPKDIG
+779 KTAEEYTKDIG

-803 VQDIISKYKATNLS
+803 VQDIISKYKADNLS

-837 TDKGEKTVFSQH
+837 TDKGEKTVFSQY
-849 VRTDMILSQEASF
+849 VRTDMVLSQEASF
-862 TDDLSSTTSRG
+862 KDDLSSTTSTG

>member
-51 SLLKAVTHIDKDGNA
+51 SLLKAVTRIDKDGNA

-137 VNELGGTAELN
+137 VNELGGIAELN

-179 SKANENLKNAF
+179 SKAKENLKNDF

-196 TAVKYSDDVLSERK
+196 PAVKYSDDVLSERK
-210 EKEKKEEEKKKEKEK
+210 EKEKIEE
-225 KEKEKKEE
+225 EKKEE
-233 KEQKQ
+233 KEKKQ
-238 SRVRLLGKIAIIAKV
+238 SRVSALGKIAIVAKV
-253 LATVADITRRI
+253 LTTIADITRRI
-264 LTATLQRASEI
+264 LAATLQRASEI

-302 GMGKGTIL
+302 GMRKGTVL
-310 EGMQELKSGLGNTA
+310 EGMQELKSRLGNTA
-324 NPDRNMLFELSR
+324 NLDNNMLFELSK
-336 VLKRDIINAI
+336 VLRSAIISGI
-346 KLGDAATNTENV
+346 KLGEAGTNTENV

-371 RGVNSLGHQVGV
+371 RGVNSLGQQVGV
-383 RDAEIEMAGALEKAG
+383 RNAEIEMAEALEKAG
-398 LGKLAEILRLMFY
+398 LGKLAEILRSMFY
-411 ANDTGIYKDRVTDF
+411 ANDTGIYKGRVTDF

-438 LTEVDNKYA
+438 LTDVDNKYA
-447 SELGQSINALKQ
+447 SELGQSVNALKQ

-486 DIGKSE
+486 DIGKSV
-492 KEKAEDNSTNSVL
+492 KEKTEDNRTNSVL
-505 LSKARAK
+505 LSKARAQ
-512 YTNRAENASKRVN
+512 YTNRAESASKRAN
-525 KIVKDAGIDLSAFG
+525 KIIKDAGIDLSAFG
-539 EYGTDISTFVE
+539 EHGTDISTFVK
-550 YIYSDAFQTDEE
+550 YMYSDAFHTDEE

-576 FKQFLS
+576 FKQFLV
-582 TAEGEEFI
+582 TDKGEEFI
-590 KAMIEYEY
+590 KAMIESEY

-604 KADKAYKKGMKTG
+604 KAAKAYKKGMKTG
-617 DFNYDIAGYTD
+617 DFNYDISGYTD
-628 GAYQI
+628 VAYQSAI
-633 AMQDDITTLLS
+633 QDDITTLLS

-653 EVRKKKSLSLLY
+653 EVHKKISLSLLY
-665 DFFYTDRKGLSED
+665 DFFHADRNGLSED

-697 IINNGG
+697 IINNGS
-703 DSSSLTNALYDS
+703 DSSSLTNTLYDS
-715 LDETRKTVKWWEIG
+715 LDKTRKTVKWWESG
-729 KQKKKEA
+729 KQKKKEE

-756 LSLVRDIKG
+756 LSLARDRKG
-765 SGLVSV
+765 SGLVSI
-771 DHEPYLAE
+771 DHEPYLVD
-779 KTAEEYPKDIG
+779 KTVEEYTKDIG
-790 LRTILEE
+790 LRTIFEE

-803 VQDIISKYKATNLS
+803 VQDIISKYKADNLS

-837 TDKGEKTVFSQH
+837 TDKGEKTVFSQY
-849 VRTDMILSQEASF
+849 VRTDMVLSQEASF
-862 TDDLSSTTSRG
+862 KDDLSSTTSKG

>member
-6 PEELTRFIMTNVTL
+6 PEELTRFIMTSVTL

-51 SLLKAVTHIDKDGNA
+51 SLLKAVTRIDKDGNA

-85 QKLLDFETKYGY
+85 QKLLDFETKYDY
-97 EAGSLSSDPYTK
+97 AAGSLSLDPYTK

-137 VNELGGTAELN
+137 VNESGGTAELN

-179 SKANENLKNAF
+179 SKAKENLKNAF

-196 TAVKYSDDVLSERK
+196 PAVKYSDDVLSERK
-210 EKEKKEEEKKKEKEK
+210 EKEKIEE
-225 KEKEKKEE
+225 EKKEE
-233 KEQKQ
+233 KEKKQ
-238 SRVRLLGKIAIIAKV
+238 SRVSALGKIALIAKV
-253 LATVADITRRI
+253 LATIADITRRI
-264 LTATLQRASEI
+264 LTATLQRASET

-324 NPDRNMLFELSR
+324 NLDNNMLSELAK
-336 VLKRDIINAI
+336 VLRSAIISGI
-346 KLGDAATNTENV
+346 KLGEAGTNTENV

-371 RGVNSLGHQVGV
+371 RGVNSVGQQVGV
-383 RDAEIEMAGALEKAG
+383 RNAEIEMAGALEKAG
-398 LGKLAEILRLMFY
+398 LGKLAEILRSMFY
-411 ANDTGIYKDRVTDF
+411 ANDTGIYKGRVTDF

-476 GNLINKINNW
+476 GNLINQINNW

-492 KEKAEDNSTNSVL
+492 KEKTEDNRTNSVL

-512 YTNRAENASKRVN
+512 YTNRAESASKRAN

-539 EYGTDISTFVE
+539 EHGTDISTFVGYMFSE
-550 YIYSDAFQTDEE
+550 DFQTDEE
-562 FGRITDE
+562 LGRITDE

-576 FKQFLS
+576 FKQFLI
-582 TAEGEEFI
+582 TAEGEEVI
-590 KAMIEYEY
+590 KAMIEAEY

-617 DFNYDIAGYTD
+617 DFNYDISGYTD
-628 GAYQI
+628 SAYQSAI
-633 AMQDDITTLLS
+633 QDDITTLLS

-653 EVRKKKSLSLLY
+653 EVLKKKSLSLLY
-665 DFFYTDRKGLSED
+665 NFFHADRNGLSEA

-697 IINNGG
+697 IINNGS

-715 LDETRKTVKWWEIG
+715 LDKTRKTVKWWETG
-729 KQKKKEA
+729 KQKKKEE

-745 VLTEDDVKKAQ
+745 VLTEEDVKKTQ
-756 LSLVRDIKG
+756 LSLAHYIKG
-765 SGLVSV
+765 SGLVSI

-779 KTAEEYPKDIG
+779 KTTEEYTKDIG
-790 LRTILEE
+790 LRTIFEE

-803 VQDIISKYKATNLS
+803 VQDIISKYKAENLS

-837 TDKGEKTVFSQH
+837 TDKGEKTVFSQY
-849 VRTDMILSQEASF
+849 VRTDMVLSQEAF
-862 TDDLSSTTSRG
+862 FKDDLSNTTSEG

>member
-6 PEELTRFIMTNVTL
+6 PEELTRFIMTNVAL

-33 DWKTQTD
+33 DWKAQTD

-51 SLLKAVTHIDKDGNA
+51 SLLKAVTRIDKDGNA

-97 EAGSLSSDPYTK
+97 EAGSLSLDPYAK

-179 SKANENLKNAF
+179 SKAKENLKNAF

-196 TAVKYSDDVLSERK
+196 PAVKYSDDVLSERK
-210 EKEKKEEEKKKEKEK
+210 EKEKIEEEKREEKEK
-225 KEKEKKEE
+225 K
-233 KEQKQ
+233 Q
-238 SRVRLLGKIAIIAKV
+238 SRVSALGKIAIIAKV
-253 LATVADITRRI
+253 LATIADITRRI

-275 TKEKQDAISNGT
+275 TKERQDAVSNGT

-310 EGMQELKSGLGNTA
+310 EGMQELKSGLGNLA
-324 NPDRNMLFELSR
+324 NLDTNMLSELAK
-336 VLKRDIINAI
+336 VLRSDIINGI
-346 KLGDAATNTENV
+346 KLGEAGTNTENV

-371 RGVNSLGHQVGV
+371 RGVNSLGQQVGV
-383 RDAEIEMAGALEKAG
+383 RNAEIEMAGALEKAG
-398 LGKLAEILRLMFY
+398 LGKLAEILRSMFY
-411 ANDTGIYKDRVTDF
+411 ANDTGIYKGRVTDF

-438 LTEVDNKYA
+438 LTDVDNKYA
-447 SELGQSINALKQ
+447 SELGQSIKALKQ

-476 GNLINKINNW
+476 GNLINQINNW
-486 DIGKSE
+486 DIGKSV
-492 KEKAEDNSTNSVL
+492 KEKTEDNRTNSVL
-505 LSKARAK
+505 LRKARAQ
-512 YTNRAENASKRVN
+512 YTNRAENASKRAD
-525 KIVKDAGIDLSAFG
+525 KIIKDAGIDLSAFG
-539 EYGTDISTFVE
+539 KHGTDISAFVE
-550 YIYSDAFQTDEE
+550 YMFSDAFQTDEE
-562 FGRITDE
+562 LGRITDE

-576 FKQFLS
+576 FKQFLI
-582 TAEGEEFI
+582 TAEGEEVI
-590 KAMIEYEY
+590 KAMIESEY

-617 DFNYDIAGYTD
+617 DFNYDISGYTD
-628 GAYQI
+628 SAYQSAI
-633 AMQDDITTLLS
+633 QDDITTLLS

-665 DFFYTDRKGLSED
+665 NFFHADRNGLSED

-703 DSSSLTNALYDS
+703 DSSSLTNTLYDS
-715 LDETRKTVKWWEIG
+715 LDKTRKTVKWWETG

-765 SGLVSV
+765 SGLVSI

-779 KTAEEYPKDIG
+779 KTTEEYTKDIG
-790 LRTILEE
+790 LRTIFEE

-803 VQDIISKYKATNLS
+803 VQDIISKYKADNLS

-837 TDKGEKTVFSQH
+837 TDKGEKTVFSQY
-849 VRTDMILSQEASF
+849 VRTDMVLSQEAF
-862 TDDLSSTTSRG
+862 FKDDLSSTTSTG

>member
-51 SLLKAVTHIDKDGNA
+51 SLLKAVTRIDKDGNA

-85 QKLLDFETKYGY
+85 QKLLDFETKYDY
-97 EAGSLSSDPYTK
+97 AAGSLSLDPYTK

-137 VNELGGTAELN
+137 VNESGGTAELN

-179 SKANENLKNAF
+179 SKAKENLKNDF

-196 TAVKYSDDVLSERK
+196 PAVKYSDDVLSERK
-210 EKEKKEEEKKKEKEK
+210 EKEKIEEEKKEEKEK
-225 KEKEKKEE
+225 REEEKKEE

-238 SRVRLLGKIAIIAKV
+238 SRVSALGKIALIAKV
-253 LATVADITRRI
+253 LATIADITRRI
-264 LTATLQRASEI
+264 LTATLQRASET

-324 NPDRNMLFELSR
+324 NLDTNMLSELSK
-336 VLKRDIINAI
+336 VLRSDIISGI
-346 KLGDAATNTENV
+346 KLGEAGTNTENV

-371 RGVNSLGHQVGV
+371 RGVNSLGQQVGV
-383 RDAEIEMAGALEKAG
+383 RNAEIEMAGALEKAG
-398 LGKLAEILRLMFY
+398 LGKLAEILRSMFY
-411 ANDTGIYKDRVTDF
+411 ANDTGIYKGRVTDF

-438 LTEVDNKYA
+438 LTDVDNKYA

-486 DIGKSE
+486 DIGKSV
-492 KEKAEDNSTNSVL
+492 KEKTEDNRTNSVL
-505 LSKARAK
+505 LSKARAQ
-512 YTNRAENASKRVN
+512 YTNRAESASKRAN
-525 KIVKDAGIDLSAFG
+525 KIIKDAGIDLSAFG
-539 EYGTDISTFVE
+539 EHGTDISTFVQ
-550 YIYSDAFQTDEE
+550 YMNSDAFHTDEE
-562 FGRITDE
+562 LGRITDE

-576 FKQFLS
+576 FKQFLI
-582 TAEGEEFI
+582 TDKGEEFI
-590 KAMIEYEY
+590 KAMIESEY

-617 DFNYDIAGYTD
+617 DFNYDISGYTD
-628 GAYQI
+628 GAYQSAI
-633 AMQDDITTLLS
+633 QDDITTLLS
-644 DVATNGKKQ
+644 GEAGEAKK
-653 EVRKKKSLSLLY
+653 EELHKKISLSLLDKLSHTY
-665 DFFYTDRKGLSED
+665 RDGISED

-697 IINNGG
+697 IINNGS
-703 DSSSLTNALYDS
+703 DSSSLTNTLYDS
-715 LDETRKTVKWWEIG
+715 LDKTRKTVKWWESG
-729 KQKKKEA
+729 KQKKKEE

-756 LSLVRDIKG
+756 LSLVQYKKG
-765 SGLVSV
+765 SGLVSI
-771 DHEPYLAE
+771 DYAPYLVD
-779 KTAEEYPKDIG
+779 KTAEEYTKDIG

-803 VQDIISKYKATNLS
+803 VQDIISKYRAENLS

-837 TDKGEKTVFSQH
+837 TDKGEKTVFSQY

-862 TDDLSSTTSRG
+862 KDDLSSTTSKG

>member
-51 SLLKAVTHIDKDGNA
+51 SLLKAVTRIDKDGNA

-97 EAGSLSSDPYTK
+97 EAGSLSLDPYTK

-179 SKANENLKNAF
+179 SKAKENLKNDF

-196 TAVKYSDDVLSERK
+196 PAVKYSDDVLSERK
-210 EKEKKEEEKKKEKEK
+210 EKEKIEE
-225 KEKEKKEE
+225 EKKEE
-233 KEQKQ
+233 KEKKQ
-238 SRVRLLGKIAIIAKV
+238 SRISALGKIAIVAKV
-253 LATVADITRRI
+253 LATIADITRRI

-275 TKEKQDAISNGT
+275 TKEKQDAVSNGT

-302 GMGKGTIL
+302 GMGKGTVL
-310 EGMQELKSGLGNTA
+310 EGMQELKSGLGNLA
-324 NPDRNMLFELSR
+324 NLDTNMLSELAK
-336 VLKRDIINAI
+336 VLRSDIISGI
-346 KLGDAATNTENV
+346 KLGEAGTNTENV
-358 MKQILDAYYKQAQ
+358 MKQILDAYFKQAQ
-371 RGVNSLGHQVGV
+371 RGVNSLGQQVGV
-383 RDAEIEMAGALEKAG
+383 RNAEIEMAEALEKAG
-398 LGKLAEILRLMFY
+398 LGKLAEILRSMFY
-411 ANDTGIYKDRVTDF
+411 ANDTGIYKGRVTDF

-438 LTEVDNKYA
+438 LTDVDNKYA

-476 GNLINKINNW
+476 GNLINQINNW
-486 DIGKSE
+486 DIGKSV
-492 KEKAEDNSTNSVL
+492 KEKTEDNRTNSVL
-505 LSKARAK
+505 LSKARAQ
-512 YTNRAENASKRVN
+512 YTNRAESASKRAN
-525 KIVKDAGIDLSAFG
+525 KIIKDAGIDLSAFG
-539 EYGTDISTFVE
+539 EHGTDISTFLQ
-550 YIYSDAFQTDEE
+550 YMYSDAFHTDEE
-562 FGRITDE
+562 LGRRTDE

-576 FKQFLS
+576 FKQFLI
-582 TAEGEEFI
+582 TDKGEEFI
-590 KAMIEYEY
+590 KAMIESEY

-617 DFNYDIAGYTD
+617 DFNYDISGYTD
-628 GAYQI
+628 GAYQSAI
-633 AMQDDITTLLS
+633 QDDITTLLS

-653 EVRKKKSLSLLY
+653 ELHKKKSLSLLY
-665 DFFYTDRKGLSED
+665 NFFHADRNGLSED

-703 DSSSLTNALYDS
+703 DSSSLTNTLYDS
-715 LDETRKTVKWWEIG
+715 LDKTRKTVKWWESG
-729 KQKKKEA
+729 KQKKKEEV
-736 IVLKALEEG
+736 VLKALEEG

-756 LSLVRDIKG
+756 LSLARDKKG
-765 SGLVSV
+765 SGLVSI
-771 DHEPYLAE
+771 DYEPYLVD
-779 KTAEEYPKDIG
+779 KTTEEYTKDIG

-803 VQDIISKYKATNLS
+803 VQDIISKYRAENLS

-837 TDKGEKTVFSQH
+837 TDKGEKTVFSQY

-862 TDDLSSTTSRG
+862 KDDLSSTTSKG

>member
-51 SLLKAVTHIDKDGNA
+51 SLLKAVTRIDKDGNA

-85 QKLLDFETKYGY
+85 QKLLDFEKKYDY
-97 EAGSLSSDPYTK
+97 EAGSLSLDPYTK

-131 KVLKDI
+131 KVLKDT

-179 SKANENLKNAF
+179 SKAKENLKNAF

-196 TAVKYSDDVLSERK
+196 PAVKYSDDVLSERK
-210 EKEKKEEEKKKEKEK
+210 EKEKEKEK
-225 KEKEKKEE
+225 IEEEKKEE
-233 KEQKQ
+233 KAQKQ
-238 SRVRLLGKIAIIAKV
+238 SRVSLLGKIAIIAKV
-253 LATVADITRRI
+253 LATIADITRRI

-275 TKEKQDAISNGT
+275 TKERQDAVSNGT

-310 EGMQELKSGLGNTA
+310 EGMQELKSGLGNLA
-324 NPDRNMLFELSR
+324 NLDTNMLSELAK
-336 VLKRDIINAI
+336 VLRSGIINGI
-346 KLGDAATNTENV
+346 KLGEAGTNTENV

-371 RGVNSLGHQVGV
+371 RGVNSLGQQVGV
-383 RDAEIEMAGALEKAG
+383 RNAEIEMAGALEKAG
-398 LGKLAEILRLMFY
+398 LGKLAEILRSMFY
-411 ANDTGIYKDRVTDF
+411 ANDTGIYKGRVTDF

-438 LTEVDNKYA
+438 LTDVDNKYA

-476 GNLINKINNW
+476 GNLINQINNW

-492 KEKAEDNSTNSVL
+492 KEKTEDNRTNSVL
-505 LSKARAK
+505 LSKTRAK
-512 YTNRAENASKRVN
+512 YTNRAENASKRAN

-539 EYGTDISTFVE
+539 KYGTGISTFVG
-550 YIYSDAFQTDEE
+550 YMFSDAFQTDEE
-562 FGRITDE
+562 LGRRTDE
-569 QKETIKK
+569 QKEAIKK
-576 FKQFLS
+576 FKQFLI
-582 TAEGEEFI
+582 TAEGEEVI
-590 KAMIEYEY
+590 KAMIESEY

-617 DFNYDIAGYTD
+617 DFNYDISGYTD
-628 GAYQI
+628 GAYQSAI
-633 AMQDDITTLLS
+633 QDDITTLLS
-644 DVATNGKKQ
+644 DVSTNGKKQ
-653 EVRKKKSLSLLY
+653 EVLKKKSLSLLY
-665 DFFYTDRKGLSED
+665 NFFHADRNGLSED

-703 DSSSLTNALYDS
+703 DSSSLTNTLYDS
-715 LDETRKTVKWWEIG
+715 LDKTRKTVKWWETG

-765 SGLVSV
+765 SGLVSI

-779 KTAEEYPKDIG
+779 KTTEEYTKDIG
-790 LRTILEE
+790 LRTIFEE

-803 VQDIISKYKATNLS
+803 VQDIISKYKADNLS

-837 TDKGEKTVFSQH
+837 TDKGEKTVFSQY
-849 VRTDMILSQEASF
+849 VRTDMVLSQEAF
-862 TDDLSSTTSRG
+862 FKDDLSSTTSTG

>member
-51 SLLKAVTHIDKDGNA
+51 SLLKAVTRIDKDGNA

-97 EAGSLSSDPYTK
+97 EAGSLSLDPYTK

-137 VNELGGTAELN
+137 VNELGGIAELN

-179 SKANENLKNAF
+179 SKAKENLKNDF

-196 TAVKYSDDVLSERK
+196 PAVKYSDDVLSERK
-210 EKEKKEEEKKKEKEK
+210 EKEKIEE
-225 KEKEKKEE
+225 EKKEE

-238 SRVRLLGKIAIIAKV
+238 SRVSLLGKIAIIAKV
-253 LATVADITRRI
+253 LATIADITRRI
-264 LTATLQRASEI
+264 LTATLQRAGEI
-275 TKEKQDAISNGT
+275 TKERQDAISNGT

-310 EGMQELKSGLGNTA
+310 EGMQELKSGLGNLA
-324 NPDRNMLFELSR
+324 NLDTNMLSELAK
-336 VLKRDIINAI
+336 VLRSDIINGI
-346 KLGDAATNTENV
+346 KLGEAGTNTENV

-371 RGVNSLGHQVGV
+371 RGVNSLGQYVGV
-383 RDAEIEMAGALEKAG
+383 RNAEIEMAGALEKAG
-398 LGKLAEILRLMFY
+398 LGKLAEVLRSMFY

-425 DSFNSLSPHYTNG
+425 DSLNSLSPHYTNG

-486 DIGKSE
+486 DIGKSV
-492 KEKAEDNSTNSVL
+492 KEKTEDNRTNSVL
-505 LSKARAK
+505 LSKARAQ
-512 YTNRAENASKRVN
+512 YTNRAENASKRAN
-525 KIVKDAGIDLSAFG
+525 KILKDAGIDLSAFG
-539 EYGTDISTFVE
+539 EHGTDISTFVE
-550 YIYSDAFQTDEE
+550 YMFSDAFQTDEE
-562 FGRITDE
+562 LGRITDE

-576 FKQFLS
+576 FKQFLK
-582 TAEGEEFI
+582 TTEGEEVI
-590 KAMIEYEY
+590 KAMIEADY

-617 DFNYDIAGYTD
+617 DFNYDISGYTD
-628 GAYQI
+628 GAYQSAI
-633 AMQDDITTLLS
+633 QDDITTLLS

-653 EVRKKKSLSLLY
+653 EVLKKKSLSLLY
-665 DFFYTDRKGLSED
+665 NFFHADRNGLSED

-697 IINNGG
+697 IINNGS

-729 KQKKKEA
+729 KRKKKEA
-736 IVLKALEEG
+736 VVLKALEEG

-765 SGLVSV
+765 NGLVSI

-779 KTAEEYPKDIG
+779 KTTEEYTKDIG
-790 LRTILEE
+790 LRTIFEE

-803 VQDIISKYKATNLS
+803 VRDIISKYKADNLS

-837 TDKGEKTVFSQH
+837 TDKGEKTVFSQY
-849 VRTDMILSQEASF
+849 VRTDMVLSQEASF
-862 TDDLSSTTSRG
+862 KDDLSSTTSKG

>member
-51 SLLKAVTHIDKDGNA
+51 SLLKAVTRIDKDGNA

-137 VNELGGTAELN
+137 VNELGGIAELN

-179 SKANENLKNAF
+179 SKAKENLKNAF

-196 TAVKYSDDVLSERK
+196 PAVKYSDDVLSERK
-210 EKEKKEEEKKKEKEK
+210 EKEKIEE
-225 KEKEKKEE
+225 EKKEE
-233 KEQKQ
+233 KEKKQ
-238 SRVRLLGKIAIIAKV
+238 SRVSALGKIAIVAKV
-253 LATVADITRRI
+253 LTTIADITRRI

-275 TKEKQDAISNGT
+275 TKERQDAVSNGT

-310 EGMQELKSGLGNTA
+310 AGMQELKSGLGNLA
-324 NPDRNMLFELSR
+324 NLDTNMLSELAK
-336 VLKRDIINAI
+336 VLRSDIISGI
-346 KLGDAATNTENV
+346 KLGEAGTNTENV

-371 RGVNSLGHQVGV
+371 RGVNSLGQQVGV
-383 RDAEIEMAGALEKAG
+383 RNAEIEMAGALEKAG
-398 LGKLAEILRLMFY
+398 LGKLAEVLRSMFY
-411 ANDTGIYKDRVTDF
+411 ANDTGIYKGRVTGF
-425 DSFNSLSPHYTNG
+425 DSLNSLSPHYTNG
-438 LTEVDNKYA
+438 LTDVDNKYA

-476 GNLINKINNW
+476 GNLINQINNW
-486 DIGKSE
+486 DIGKSV
-492 KEKAEDNSTNSVL
+492 KEKTEDNRTNSVL
-505 LSKARAK
+505 LSKARAQ
-512 YTNRAENASKRVN
+512 YTNRAESASKRAN
-525 KIVKDAGIDLSAFG
+525 KILKDAGIDLSAFG
-539 EYGTDISTFVE
+539 EHGTDISTFLQ
-550 YIYSDAFQTDEE
+550 YMYSDAFHTDEE
-562 FGRITDE
+562 LGRRTDE

-576 FKQFLS
+576 FKQFLV
-582 TAEGEEFI
+582 TAEGEEVI
-590 KAMIEYEY
+590 KAMIESEY

-617 DFNYDIAGYTD
+617 DFNYDISGYTD
-628 GAYQI
+628 GAYQSAI
-633 AMQDDITTLLS
+633 QDDITTLLS

-653 EVRKKKSLSLLY
+653 ELHKKKSLSLLY
-665 DFFYTDRKGLSED
+665 NFFHADRNGLSED

-703 DSSSLTNALYDS
+703 DSSSLTNTLYNS
-715 LDETRKTVKWWEIG
+715 LGKTRKTVKWWEIG
-729 KQKKKEA
+729 KQKKKEEV
-736 IVLKALEEG
+736 VLKALEEG

-765 SGLVSV
+765 SGLVSI
-771 DHEPYLAE
+771 DHEPYLVD
-779 KTAEEYPKDIG
+779 KTVEEYTKDIG
-790 LRTILEE
+790 LRTIFEE

-803 VQDIISKYKATNLS
+803 VQDIISKYRAENLS

-837 TDKGEKTVFSQH
+837 TDKGEKTVFSQY
-849 VRTDMILSQEASF
+849 VRTDMVLSQEAF
-862 TDDLSSTTSRG
+862 FKDDLSSTTSEG

>member
-51 SLLKAVTHIDKDGNA
+51 SLLKAVTRIDKDGNA

-97 EAGSLSSDPYTK
+97 AAGSLSLDPYTK

-137 VNELGGTAELN
+137 VNELGGIAEPN

-179 SKANENLKNAF
+179 SKAKENLKNAF

-196 TAVKYSDDVLSERK
+196 PAVKYSDDVLSERK
-210 EKEKKEEEKKKEKEK
+210 EKEKIEE
-225 KEKEKKEE
+225 EKKEE
-233 KEQKQ
+233 KEKKQ
-238 SRVRLLGKIAIIAKV
+238 SRVSALGKIALIAKV
-253 LATVADITRRI
+253 LTTIADITRRI

-324 NPDRNMLFELSR
+324 NLDNNMLFELSK
-336 VLKRDIINAI
+336 VLRSDIISGI
-346 KLGDAATNTENV
+346 KLGEAGTNTENV

-371 RGVNSLGHQVGV
+371 RGVNSVGQQVGV
-383 RDAEIEMAGALEKAG
+383 RNAEIEMAGALEKAG
-398 LGKLAEILRLMFY
+398 LGKLAEVLRLMFY
-411 ANDTGIYKDRVTDF
+411 ANDTGIYKGRVTDF

-438 LTEVDNKYA
+438 LTDVDNKYA
-447 SELGQSINALKQ
+447 SELGQSVNALKQ

-486 DIGKSE
+486 DIGKSVEE
-492 KEKAEDNSTNSVL
+492 KTEDNRTNSVL
-505 LSKARAK
+505 LSKARAQ
-512 YTNRAENASKRVN
+512 YTNRAESASKRAN
-525 KIVKDAGIDLSAFG
+525 KIIKDAGIDLSAFG
-539 EYGTDISTFVE
+539 EHGTDISTFVK
-550 YIYSDAFQTDEE
+550 YMYSDAFHTDEE
-562 FGRITDE
+562 LGRRTDE
-569 QKETIKK
+569 QKEAIKK
-576 FKQFLS
+576 FKQFLI
-582 TAEGEEFI
+582 TDKGEEFI
-590 KAMIEYEY
+590 KAMIESEY

-617 DFNYDIAGYTD
+617 DFNYDISGYTD
-628 GAYQI
+628 GAYQR

-644 DVATNGKKQ
+644 GEAGELKK
-653 EVRKKKSLSLLY
+653 EELYKKISLSLLDKLFHTY
-665 DFFYTDRKGLSED
+665 RDGISED

-703 DSSSLTNALYDS
+703 DSSSLTNTLYDS
-715 LDETRKTVKWWEIG
+715 LDKTRKTVKWWESG
-729 KQKKKEA
+729 KQKKKEEV
-736 IVLKALEEG
+736 VLKALEEG

-756 LSLVRDIKG
+756 LSLVQYKKG
-765 SGLVSV
+765 SGLVSI
-771 DHEPYLAE
+771 DYAPYLVD
-779 KTAEEYPKDIG
+779 KTAEEYTKDIG

-803 VQDIISKYKATNLS
+803 VQDIISKYRADNLS

-837 TDKGEKTVFSQH
+837 TDKGEKTVFSQY
-849 VRTDMILSQEASF
+849 VRTDMILSQEAF
-862 TDDLSSTTSRG
+862 FKDDLSSTTSEG

>member
-51 SLLKAVTHIDKDGNA
+51 SLLKAVTRIDKDGNA

-97 EAGSLSSDPYTK
+97 AAGSLSLDPYTK

-137 VNELGGTAELN
+137 VNELGGIAEPN

-179 SKANENLKNAF
+179 SKAKENLKNAF

-196 TAVKYSDDVLSERK
+196 PAVKYSDDVLSERK
-210 EKEKKEEEKKKEKEK
+210 EKEKIEE
-225 KEKEKKEE
+225 EKKEE
-233 KEQKQ
+233 KEKKQ
-238 SRVRLLGKIAIIAKV
+238 SRVSALGKIALIAKV
-253 LATVADITRRI
+253 LTTIADITRRI

-324 NPDRNMLFELSR
+324 NLDNNMLFELSK
-336 VLKRDIINAI
+336 VLRSDIISGI
-346 KLGDAATNTENV
+346 KLGEAGTNTENV

-371 RGVNSLGHQVGV
+371 RGVNSVGQQVGV
-383 RDAEIEMAGALEKAG
+383 RNAEIEMAGALEKAG
-398 LGKLAEILRLMFY
+398 LGKLAEVLRLMFY
-411 ANDTGIYKDRVTDF
+411 ANDTGIYKGRVTDF

-438 LTEVDNKYA
+438 LTDVDNKYA
-447 SELGQSINALKQ
+447 SELGQSVNALKQ

-486 DIGKSE
+486 DIGKSVEE
-492 KEKAEDNSTNSVL
+492 KTEDNRTNSVL
-505 LSKARAK
+505 LSKARAQ
-512 YTNRAENASKRVN
+512 YTNRAESASKRAN
-525 KIVKDAGIDLSAFG
+525 KIIKDAGIDLSAFG
-539 EYGTDISTFVE
+539 EHGTDISTFLHYFYNVP
-550 YIYSDAFQTDEE
+550 YYNDEE
-562 FGRITDE
+562 RGLITDE
-569 QKETIKK
+569 QKEIIKK
-576 FKQFLS
+576 LMQFLK
-582 TAEGEEFI
+582 TAEGEEVV
-590 KAMIEYEY
+590 KAMIESDY

-617 DFNYDIAGYTD
+617 DFNYDISGYTD
-628 GAYQI
+628 AAYQSAI
-633 AMQDDITTLLS
+633 QDDITTLLS

-653 EVRKKKSLSLLY
+653 ELHKKKSLNLLY
-665 DFFYTDRKGLSED
+665 NFFHADRNGLSED

-703 DSSSLTNALYDS
+703 DSSSLTNTLYDS
-715 LDETRKTVKWWEIG
+715 LDKTRKTVKWWESG
-729 KQKKKEA
+729 KQKKKEEV
-736 IVLKALEEG
+736 VLKALEEG

-756 LSLVRDIKG
+756 LSLARDIKG
-765 SGLVSV
+765 SGLVSI
-771 DHEPYLAE
+771 DHEPYLVD
-779 KTAEEYPKDIG
+779 KTVEEYTKDIG

-803 VQDIISKYKATNLS
+803 VQDIISKYRADNLS

-837 TDKGEKTVFSQH
+837 TDKGEKTVFSQY
-849 VRTDMILSQEASF
+849 VRTDMVLSQEASF
-862 TDDLSSTTSRG
+862 KDDLSSTTSTG

>member
-51 SLLKAVTHIDKDGNA
+51 SLLKAVTRIDKDGNA

-97 EAGSLSSDPYTK
+97 EAGSLSLDPYTK

-165 YAWQEELAKTDGDV
+165 YAWQEELVKTDGDV
-179 SKANENLKNAF
+179 SKAKENLKNAF

-196 TAVKYSDDVLSERK
+196 PAVKYSDDVLSERK
-210 EKEKKEEEKKKEKEK
+210 EKEKIEE
-225 KEKEKKEE
+225 EKKEE

-238 SRVRLLGKIAIIAKV
+238 SRISALGKIAIVAKV
-253 LATVADITRRI
+253 LATIADITRRI

-275 TKEKQDAISNGT
+275 TKERQDAVSNGT

-310 EGMQELKSGLGNTA
+310 EGMQELKSGLGNLA
-324 NPDRNMLFELSR
+324 NLDTNMLSELAK
-336 VLKRDIINAI
+336 VLRSDIINGI
-346 KLGDAATNTENV
+346 KLGEAGTNTENV
-358 MKQILDAYYKQAQ
+358 MKQILNAYFKQAQ
-371 RGVNSLGHQVGV
+371 RGVNSLGQQVGV
-383 RDAEIEMAGALEKAG
+383 RNAEIEMAGALEKAG
-398 LGKLAEILRLMFY
+398 LGKLAEILRSMFY
-411 ANDTGIYKDRVTDF
+411 ANDTGIYKGRVIDF
-425 DSFNSLSPHYTNG
+425 DSLNSLSQHYTNG
-438 LTEVDNKYA
+438 LTDVDNKYA

-476 GNLINKINNW
+476 GNLINQINNW
-486 DIGKSE
+486 DIGKSV
-492 KEKAEDNSTNSVL
+492 KEKTEDNRTNSVL
-505 LSKARAK
+505 LSKARAQ
-512 YTNRAENASKRVN
+512 YTNRAESASKRAN

-539 EYGTDISTFVE
+539 EHGTDISTFVG
-550 YIYSDAFQTDEE
+550 YMFSDAFQTDEE

-569 QKETIKK
+569 QKETMKK
-576 FKQFLS
+576 FKQFLI
-582 TAEGEEFI
+582 TAEGEEVI
-590 KAMIEYEY
+590 KAMIESDY

-628 GAYQI
+628 GAYQSAI
-633 AMQDDITTLLS
+633 QDDISTLLS

-653 EVRKKKSLSLLY
+653 EVHKKKSLSLLY
-665 DFFYTDRKGLSED
+665 NFFHADRNGLSED

-697 IINNGG
+697 IINNGS

-765 SGLVSV
+765 NGLVSI
-771 DHEPYLAE
+771 DHEPYLAD
-779 KTAEEYPKDIG
+779 KTTEEYTKDIG
-790 LRTILEE
+790 LRTIFEE

-803 VQDIISKYKATNLS
+803 VQDIISKYKAENIS

-837 TDKGEKTVFSQH
+837 TDKGEKTVFSQY
-849 VRTDMILSQEASF
+849 VRTDMVLSQEASF
-862 TDDLSSTTSRG
+862 KDDLSSTTSRG

>member
-51 SLLKAVTHIDKDGNA
+51 SLLKAVTRIDKDGNA

-85 QKLLDFETKYGY
+85 QKLLDFETKYDY
-97 EAGSLSSDPYTK
+97 KAGSLSLDPYTK

-179 SKANENLKNAF
+179 SKAKENLKNDF

-196 TAVKYSDDVLSERK
+196 PAVKYSDDVLSERK
-210 EKEKKEEEKKKEKEK
+210 EKEEEREEERKEKEKREEEKKKEKE
-225 KEKEKKEE
+225 
-233 KEQKQ
+233 QKQ
-238 SRVRLLGKIAIIAKV
+238 SRVSALGKIAIIAKV
-253 LATVADITRRI
+253 LATIADITRRI

-310 EGMQELKSGLGNTA
+310 EGMQELKSGLGNLA
-324 NPDRNMLFELSR
+324 NLDTNMLSELAK
-336 VLKRDIINAI
+336 VLRSDIINGI
-346 KLGDAATNTENV
+346 KLGEAGTNTENV

-371 RGVNSLGHQVGV
+371 RGVNSLGQQVGV
-383 RDAEIEMAGALEKAG
+383 RNAEIEMAGALEKAG
-398 LGKLAEILRLMFY
+398 LGKLAVVLRSMFY
-411 ANDTGIYKDRVTDF
+411 ANDTGIYKDRVTNF

-492 KEKAEDNSTNSVL
+492 KEKTEDNRTNSVL
-505 LSKARAK
+505 LRKARAK
-512 YTNRAENASKRVN
+512 YTNRAESASKRAD

-539 EYGTDISTFVE
+539 KHGTDISTFAG
-550 YIYSDAFQTDEE
+550 YMFSDAFQTDEE
-562 FGRITDE
+562 LGRITDE

-576 FKQFLS
+576 FKQFLI
-582 TAEGEEFI
+582 TAEGEEVI
-590 KAMIEYEY
+590 KAMIESEY

-604 KADKAYKKGMKTG
+604 KADKAHKKGMKTG
-617 DFNYDIAGYTD
+617 DFDYDISGYTD
-628 GAYQI
+628 GAYQSAI
-633 AMQDDITTLLS
+633 QDDITTLLS

-653 EVRKKKSLSLLY
+653 EVLKKKSLSLLY
-665 DFFYTDRKGLSED
+665 TFFHADRNGLSED

-703 DSSSLTNALYDS
+703 DSSSLTNMLYDS

-765 SGLVSV
+765 SGLVSI

-779 KTAEEYPKDIG
+779 KTTEEYTKDIG
-790 LRTILEE
+790 LRTIFEE

-803 VQDIISKYKATNLS
+803 VQDIISKYKADNLS

-837 TDKGEKTVFSQH
+837 TDKGEKTVFSQY
-849 VRTDMILSQEASF
+849 VRTDMVLSQEAF
-862 TDDLSSTTSRG
+862 FKDDLSSTTSTG

>member
-51 SLLKAVTHIDKDGNA
+51 SLLKAVTRIDKDGNA

-97 EAGSLSSDPYTK
+97 AAGSLSLDPYTK

-137 VNELGGTAELN
+137 VNELGGTAEPN

-179 SKANENLKNAF
+179 SKAKENLKNDF

-196 TAVKYSDDVLSERK
+196 PAVKYSDDVLSERK
-210 EKEKKEEEKKKEKEK
+210 EKEKIEE
-225 KEKEKKEE
+225 EKKEE

-238 SRVRLLGKIAIIAKV
+238 SRISVLGKIALIAKV
-253 LATVADITRRI
+253 LTTIADITRRI

-275 TKEKQDAISNGT
+275 TKERQDAVSNGT

-302 GMGKGTIL
+302 GMGKGVIL
-310 EGMQELKSGLGNTA
+310 EGMQELKSGLGNLA
-324 NPDRNMLFELSR
+324 NLDTNMLSELAK
-336 VLKRDIINAI
+336 VLRSDIISGI
-346 KLGDAATNTENV
+346 KLGEAGTNTENV

-371 RGVNSLGHQVGV
+371 RGVNSLGQQVGV
-383 RDAEIEMAGALEKAG
+383 RNAEIEMAGALEKAG
-398 LGKLAEILRLMFY
+398 LGKLAEILRSMFY
-411 ANDTGIYKDRVTDF
+411 ANDTGIYKGRVTDF
-425 DSFNSLSPHYTNG
+425 DSLNSLSPHYTNG
-438 LTEVDNKYA
+438 LTDVDNKYA
-447 SELGQSINALKQ
+447 SELGQSVNALKQ

-486 DIGKSE
+486 DIGKSV
-492 KEKAEDNSTNSVL
+492 KEKTEDNRTNSVL
-505 LSKARAK
+505 LSKARAQ
-512 YTNRAENASKRVN
+512 YTNRAESASKRAN
-525 KIVKDAGIDLSAFG
+525 KIIKDAGIDLSAFG
-539 EYGTDISTFVE
+539 EHGTDISTFLQ
-550 YIYSDAFQTDEE
+550 YMYSDAFHTDEE
-562 FGRITDE
+562 LGRRTDE

-576 FKQFLS
+576 FKQFLI
-582 TAEGEEFI
+582 TDKGEEFI
-590 KAMIEYEY
+590 KAMIESEY

-617 DFNYDIAGYTD
+617 DFNYDISGYTD
-628 GAYQI
+628 GAYQSAI
-633 AMQDDITTLLS
+633 QDDITTLLS

-653 EVRKKKSLSLLY
+653 ELHKKKSLSLLY
-665 DFFYTDRKGLSED
+665 NFFHADRNGLSED

-697 IINNGG
+697 IISNGG
-703 DSSSLTNALYDS
+703 DSSSLTNTLYDS
-715 LDETRKTVKWWEIG
+715 LDKARKTVKWWESG
-729 KQKKKEA
+729 KQKKKEEV
-736 IVLKALEEG
+736 VLKALEEG

-756 LSLVRDIKG
+756 LSLARDRKG
-765 SGLVSV
+765 SGLVSI
-771 DHEPYLAE
+771 DHEPYLVD
-779 KTAEEYPKDIG
+779 KTAEEYTKDIG

-803 VQDIISKYKATNLS
+803 VQDIISKYKADNLS

-837 TDKGEKTVFSQH
+837 TDKGEKTVFSQY
-849 VRTDMILSQEASF
+849 VRTDMVLSQEASF
-862 TDDLSSTTSRG
+862 KDDLSSTTSTG

>member
-51 SLLKAVTHIDKDGNA
+51 SLLKAVTRIDKDGNA

-97 EAGSLSSDPYTK
+97 AAGSLSLDPYTK

-179 SKANENLKNAF
+179 SKAKENLKNDF

-196 TAVKYSDDVLSERK
+196 PAVKYSDDVLSERK
-210 EKEKKEEEKKKEKEK
+210 EKEKIEE
-225 KEKEKKEE
+225 EKKEE
-233 KEQKQ
+233 KEKKQ
-238 SRVRLLGKIAIIAKV
+238 SRVSALGKIAIIAKV
-253 LATVADITRRI
+253 LATIADITRRI

-302 GMGKGTIL
+302 GMRKGIIL
-310 EGMQELKSGLGNTA
+310 EGMQELKSGLGNLA
-324 NPDRNMLFELSR
+324 NLDTNMLSELAK
-336 VLKRDIINAI
+336 VLRSDIISGI
-346 KLGDAATNTENV
+346 KLGEAGTNTENV

-371 RGVNSLGHQVGV
+371 RGVNSLGQQVGV
-383 RDAEIEMAGALEKAG
+383 RNAEIEMAGALEKAG
-398 LGKLAEILRLMFY
+398 LGKLAEVLRFMFY
-411 ANDTGIYKDRVTDF
+411 VNDTGIYKGRVTDF
-425 DSFNSLSPHYTNG
+425 DSLNSLSPHYTNG
-438 LTEVDNKYA
+438 LTDVDNKYA

-486 DIGKSE
+486 DIGKSVEE
-492 KEKAEDNSTNSVL
+492 KTEDNRTNSVL
-505 LSKARAK
+505 LSKARAQ
-512 YTNRAENASKRVN
+512 YTNRAESASKRAN
-525 KIVKDAGIDLSAFG
+525 KILKDAGIDLSAFG
-539 EYGTDISTFVE
+539 KHGTDISTFAE
-550 YIYSDAFQTDEE
+550 YMFSDAFQTDEE
-562 FGRITDE
+562 LGRITDE
-569 QKETIKK
+569 QKEIIKK
-576 FKQFLS
+576 FKQFLI
-582 TAEGEEFI
+582 TDKGEEFI
-590 KAMIEYEY
+590 KAMIESEY

-617 DFNYDIAGYTD
+617 DFNYDISGYTD
-628 GAYQI
+628 GAYQSAI
-633 AMQDDITTLLS
+633 QDDITTLLS

-653 EVRKKKSLSLLY
+653 EVHKKKSLSLLY
-665 DFFYTDRKGLSED
+665 NFFHADRNGLSED

-703 DSSSLTNALYDS
+703 DSSSLTNILYDS
-715 LDETRKTVKWWEIG
+715 LDKTRKTVKWWETG

-756 LSLVRDIKG
+756 LSLARDRKG
-765 SGLVSV
+765 SGLVSI
-771 DHEPYLAE
+771 DHEPYLVD
-779 KTAEEYPKDIG
+779 KTVEEYTEDIG
-790 LRTILEE
+790 LRTIFEE

-803 VQDIISKYKATNLS
+803 VQDIISKYKAENLS

-837 TDKGEKTVFSQH
+837 TDKGEKTVFSQY
-849 VRTDMILSQEASF
+849 VRTDMVLSQEAF
-862 TDDLSSTTSRG
+862 FKNDLSSTTSEG

>member
-51 SLLKAVTHIDKDGNA
+51 SLLKAVTRIDKDGNA

-137 VNELGGTAELN
+137 VNELGGIAELN

-155 QMKIDFPVSE
+155 QVKIDFPVSE

-179 SKANENLKNAF
+179 SKAKENLKNDF

-196 TAVKYSDDVLSERK
+196 PAVKYSDDVLSERK
-210 EKEKKEEEKKKEKEK
+210 EKEKIEE
-225 KEKEKKEE
+225 EKKEE

-238 SRVRLLGKIAIIAKV
+238 SRVSALGKIALIAKV
-253 LATVADITRRI
+253 LATIADITRRI

-275 TKEKQDAISNGT
+275 TKERQDAVSNGT

-302 GMGKGTIL
+302 GMRKGIML
-310 EGMQELKSGLGNTA
+310 EGMQELKSGLGNLA
-324 NPDRNMLFELSR
+324 NLDTNMLSELAK
-336 VLKRDIINAI
+336 VLRSDIISGI
-346 KLGDAATNTENV
+346 KLGEAGTNTENV
-358 MKQILDAYYKQAQ
+358 MKQILNAYFKQAQ
-371 RGVNSLGHQVGV
+371 RGVNSLGQQVGV
-383 RDAEIEMAGALEKAG
+383 RNAEIEMAGALEKAG
-398 LGKLAEILRLMFY
+398 LGKLAEILRSMFY
-411 ANDTGIYKDRVTDF
+411 ANDTGIYKGRVTDF

-438 LTEVDNKYA
+438 LTDVDNKYA
-447 SELGQSINALKQ
+447 SELGQSVNALKQ

-476 GNLINKINNW
+476 GGLINKINNW
-486 DIGKSE
+486 DIGKSV
-492 KEKAEDNSTNSVL
+492 KEKTEDNRTNSVL
-505 LSKARAK
+505 LSKARAQ
-512 YTNRAENASKRVN
+512 YTNRAESASKRAN
-525 KIVKDAGIDLSAFG
+525 KIIKDAGIDLSAFG
-539 EYGTDISTFVE
+539 EHGTDISTFLQ
-550 YIYSDAFQTDEE
+550 YMYSDAFYTDEE
-562 FGRITDE
+562 LGRRTDE

-576 FKQFLS
+576 FKQFSL
-582 TAEGEEFI
+582 TDKGEEFI
-590 KAMIEYEY
+590 KAMIESEY

-617 DFNYDIAGYTD
+617 DFNYDISGYTD
-628 GAYQI
+628 GAYQSAI
-633 AMQDDITTLLS
+633 QDDITTLLS

-653 EVRKKKSLSLLY
+653 ELHKKKSLSLLY
-665 DFFYTDRKGLSED
+665 NFFHADRNGLSED

-703 DSSSLTNALYDS
+703 DSSSLTNTLYDS
-715 LDETRKTVKWWEIG
+715 LDKTRKTVKWWESG
-729 KQKKKEA
+729 KQKKKEEV
-736 IVLKALEEG
+736 VLKALEEG

-756 LSLVRDIKG
+756 LSLARDKKG
-765 SGLVSV
+765 SGLVSI
-771 DHEPYLAE
+771 DHEPYLVD
-779 KTAEEYPKDIG
+779 KTVEEYTKDIG

-803 VQDIISKYKATNLS
+803 VQDIISKYRADNLS

-837 TDKGEKTVFSQH
+837 TDKGEKTVFSQY
-849 VRTDMILSQEASF
+849 VRTDMVLSQEASF
-862 TDDLSSTTSRG
+862 KDDLSSTTSKG

>member
-1 MKIEN
+1 M
-6 PEELTRFIMTNVTL
+6 
-20 KDKEGNVD
+20 
-28 KSFLK
+28 
-33 DWKTQTD
+33 
-40 AMTRALNSATN
+40 
-51 SLLKAVTHIDKDGNA
+51 
-66 FSTWYVPRNQKSN
+66 
-79 ALSAFN
+79 
-85 QKLLDFETKYGY
+85 
-97 EAGSLSSDPYTK
+97 
-109 IKNESDSRIITFNK
+109 
-123 SFYGAHSK
+123 
-131 KVLKDI
+131 
-137 VNELGGTAELN
+137 
-148 PTKKRKD
+148 
-155 QMKIDFPVSE
+155 
-165 YAWQEELAKTDGDV
+165 
-179 SKANENLKNAF
+179 
-190 IRKNLK
+190 
-196 TAVKYSDDVLSERK
+196 
-210 EKEKKEEEKKKEKEK
+210 
-225 KEKEKKEE
+225 
-233 KEQKQ
+233 
-238 SRVRLLGKIAIIAKV
+238 

-264 LTATLQRASEI
+264 LTATLQRAGEI
-275 TKEKQDAISNGT
+275 TKEKQDAVSNGT

-310 EGMQELKSGLGNTA
+310 EGMQELKSGLGNLA
-324 NPDRNMLFELSR
+324 NLDTNMLSELAK
-336 VLKRDIINAI
+336 VLRSDIINGI
-346 KLGDAATNTENV
+346 KLGEAGTNTENV

-371 RGVNSLGHQVGV
+371 RGVNSLGQQVGV
-383 RDAEIEMAGALEKAG
+383 RNAEIEMAGALEKAG
-398 LGKLAEILRLMFY
+398 LGKLAEVLRFMFY
-411 ANDTGIYKDRVTDF
+411 ANDTGIYKDRVTNF

-476 GNLINKINNW
+476 GNLINQINNW
-486 DIGKSE
+486 DIGKSV
-492 KEKAEDNSTNSVL
+492 KEKTEDNRTNSVL
-505 LSKARAK
+505 LRKARTQ
-512 YTNRAENASKRVN
+512 YTNRAENASKRAN

-539 EYGTDISTFVE
+539 KHGTDISTFVE
-550 YIYSDAFQTDEE
+550 YMFSEDFQTDEE

-576 FKQFLS
+576 FKQFLI
-582 TAEGEEFI
+582 TAEGEEVI
-590 KAMIEYEY
+590 KAMIEAEY

-617 DFNYDIAGYTD
+617 DFDYDISGYTD
-628 GAYQI
+628 GAYQSAI
-633 AMQDDITTLLS
+633 QDDITTLLS

-665 DFFYTDRKGLSED
+665 NFFHADRNGLSED

-697 IINNGG
+697 IINNGS
-703 DSSSLTNALYDS
+703 DSSSLTNMLYDS

-756 LSLVRDIKG
+756 LSLARDIKG
-765 SGLVSV
+765 SGLVSIN
-771 DHEPYLAE
+771 HEPYLAE
-779 KTAEEYPKDIG
+779 KTAEEYTKDIG
-790 LRTILEE
+790 LRTIFEE

-803 VQDIISKYKATNLS
+803 VQDIISKYKADNLS

-837 TDKGEKTVFSQH
+837 TDKGEKTVFSQY
-849 VRTDMILSQEASF
+849 VRTDMVLSQEASF
-862 TDDLSSTTSRG
+862 KDDLSSTTSRG

>member
-51 SLLKAVTHIDKDGNA
+51 SLLKAVTRIDKDGNA

-165 YAWQEELAKTDGDV
+165 YAWQEELTKTDGDV
-179 SKANENLKNAF
+179 SKAKENLKNDF

-196 TAVKYSDDVLSERK
+196 PAVKYSDDVLSERK
-210 EKEKKEEEKKKEKEK
+210 EKEKIEE
-225 KEKEKKEE
+225 EKKEE
-233 KEQKQ
+233 KEKKQ
-238 SRVRLLGKIAIIAKV
+238 SRISALGKIAIVAKV
-253 LATVADITRRI
+253 LATIADITRRI

-275 TKEKQDAISNGT
+275 TKERQDAVSNGT

-302 GMGKGTIL
+302 GMGKGTVL
-310 EGMQELKSGLGNTA
+310 EGMQELKSGLGNLA
-324 NPDRNMLFELSR
+324 NLDTNMLSELAK
-336 VLKRDIINAI
+336 VLRSDIISGI
-346 KLGDAATNTENV
+346 KLGEAGTNTENV

-371 RGVNSLGHQVGV
+371 RGVNSIGQQVGV
-383 RDAEIEMAGALEKAG
+383 RNAEIEMAGALEKAG
-398 LGKLAEILRLMFY
+398 LGKLAVILRSMFY
-411 ANDTGIYKDRVTDF
+411 ANDTGIYKGRVIDF
-425 DSFNSLSPHYTNG
+425 DSLNSLSPHYTNG
-438 LTEVDNKYA
+438 LTDVDNKYA

-476 GNLINKINNW
+476 GGLINKINNW
-486 DIGKSE
+486 DIGKSV
-492 KEKAEDNSTNSVL
+492 KEKTEDNRTNSVL
-505 LSKARAK
+505 LSKARAQ
-512 YTNRAENASKRVN
+512 YTNRAESASKRAN
-525 KIVKDAGIDLSAFG
+525 KIIKDAGIDLSAFG
-539 EYGTDISTFVE
+539 EHGTGISTFLQ
-550 YIYSDAFQTDEE
+550 YMYSDAFHTDEE
-562 FGRITDE
+562 LGRRTDE

-576 FKQFLS
+576 FKQFLI
-582 TAEGEEFI
+582 TDKGEEFI
-590 KAMIEYEY
+590 KAMIESEY

-617 DFNYDIAGYTD
+617 DFNYDISGYTD
-628 GAYQI
+628 GAYQSAI
-633 AMQDDITTLLS
+633 QDDITTLLS

-653 EVRKKKSLSLLY
+653 ELHKKKSLSLLY
-665 DFFYTDRKGLSED
+665 NFFHADRNGLSED

-697 IINNGG
+697 IINNGS
-703 DSSSLTNALYDS
+703 DSSRLTNALYDS
-715 LDETRKTVKWWEIG
+715 LDKTRKTVKWWETG

-765 SGLVSV
+765 SGLVSI

-779 KTAEEYPKDIG
+779 KTTEEYTKDIG
-790 LRTILEE
+790 LRTIFEE

-803 VQDIISKYKATNLS
+803 VQDIISKYKADNLS

-837 TDKGEKTVFSQH
+837 TDKGEKTVFSQY
-849 VRTDMILSQEASF
+849 VRTDMVLSQEASF
-862 TDDLSSTTSRG
+862 KDDLSSTTSTG

>member
-33 DWKTQTD
+33 DWKAQTD

-97 EAGSLSSDPYTK
+97 EAGSLSLDPYTK

-165 YAWQEELAKTDGDV
+165 YAWQEELVKTDGDV
-179 SKANENLKNAF
+179 SKAKENLKNAF

-196 TAVKYSDDVLSERK
+196 PAVKYSDDVLSERK
-210 EKEKKEEEKKKEKEK
+210 EKEKIEE
-225 KEKEKKEE
+225 EKKEE
-233 KEQKQ
+233 KEKKQ
-238 SRVRLLGKIAIIAKV
+238 SRISALGKIAIIAKV

-275 TKEKQDAISNGT
+275 TKERQDAVSNGT

-302 GMGKGTIL
+302 GMGKGIIL

-324 NPDRNMLFELSR
+324 NLDSNMLSELAK
-336 VLKRDIINAI
+336 VLRSDIISGI
-346 KLGDAATNTENV
+346 KLGEAGTNTENV

-371 RGVNSLGHQVGV
+371 RGVNSLGKQVGV
-383 RDAEIEMAGALEKAG
+383 RNAEIEMAGALEKAG
-398 LGKLAEILRLMFY
+398 LGKLAEVLRYMFY
-411 ANDTGIYKDRVTDF
+411 ANDTGIYKDRVTNF

-476 GNLINKINNW
+476 GNLINQINNW
-486 DIGKSE
+486 DIGKSV
-492 KEKAEDNSTNSVL
+492 KEKTEDNRTNSVL
-505 LSKARAK
+505 LSKARAQ
-512 YTNRAENASKRVN
+512 YTNRAENASKRAN
-525 KIVKDAGIDLSAFG
+525 KIAKDAGIDLSAFG
-539 EYGTDISTFVE
+539 EHGTDISTFVKYMFSE
-550 YIYSDAFQTDEE
+550 AFYTDEE

-576 FKQFLS
+576 FKQFLI
-582 TAEGEEFI
+582 TAEGEEVI
-590 KAMIEYEY
+590 KAMIESEY

-604 KADKAYKKGMKTG
+604 KAGKAYKKGMKTG

-628 GAYQI
+628 GAYQSAI
-633 AMQDDITTLLS
+633 QDDISTLLS
-644 DVATNGKKQ
+644 DKTGEAKRQ
-653 EVRKKKSLSLLY
+653 ELYNKKKSLILLY
-665 DFFYTDRKGLSED
+665 NFFHADRNGLSED

-703 DSSSLTNALYDS
+703 DSSSLTNTLYDS
-715 LDETRKTVKWWEIG
+715 LDKTRKTVKWWESG

-765 SGLVSV
+765 SGLVSI
-771 DHEPYLAE
+771 DHEPYLAD
-779 KTAEEYPKDIG
+779 KTTEEYTKDIG
-790 LRTILEE
+790 LRTIFEE

-803 VQDIISKYKATNLS
+803 VQDIISKYKADNLS

-837 TDKGEKTVFSQH
+837 TDKGEKTVFSQY
-849 VRTDMILSQEASF
+849 VRTDMVLSQEAF
-862 TDDLSSTTSRG
+862 FKDDLSSTTSTG